1 MGISTT
7 KHSTSMHSVTRVEG
21 SPLHGRLSAPVG
33 SVSNS
38 PLAACAKHVGYL
50 ALLGILLL
58 PQASLASN
66 SPVPLSP
73 KITSVTGTN
82 VTGSTA
88 TVAQGDTVS
97 FNQFHTVNSWTSS
110 NHENSSVS
118 KKSWQL
124 YCREGST
131 ISFDYSVSSESNCDW
146 LTISLNDNQ
155 LVRVSGQVSESFSYK
170 VEKAGNYTLTAQYSK
185 DGSQNSYDDCGII
198 SNIMVSPINDMV
210 EAFLEDLTPYPGMK
224 QELET
229 VIKAVNANPNDSV
242 AQAQLQNTYWSIN
255 KALEIY
261 PIIQSDLVIADSVLT
276 DGAYVDIA
284 EAVKLGKAI
293 DVNTSKSADYWNA
306 YDALETSLAV
316 QHSSQVA
323 MENWAF
329 DTNNV
334 YTIDELRY
342 YLDDTNGLAK
352 FAGFN
357 QSTDITTLVIPSTVR
372 KDGKTY
378 AVVGIESGNYHNGYY
393 NSYRQEK
400 LVSISL
406 PKTIRYIANY
416 AFSYFPNMQYLEI
429 PENVTTMGN
438 NIFEGSDN
446 LKTLKMNAV
455 VPPMVGSFSGTDKRK
470 VYVPDGSL
478 HAYRLAS
485 PWNNCVLVGGE
496 GTFVSIDH
504 VAAGELG
511 HFILDKATYLQ
522 EVNKLTV
529 VSGNLNNDDW
539 NTLKSMTNLVELDIS
554 GMAVTSI
561 PSSAFENKWGL
572 EKIVLPKK
580 LETIGYA
587 AFRGTGLKEIELP
600 ENLTTLDSYA
610 FQSCSSLANVKM
622 SGKVTGISGYCF
634 QECRNL
640 QKVELAEGLQVIH
653 NGAFYLCNSLQSI
666 NFPSTLTL
674 IDYDSFNGT
683 DLREIDI
690 PASVE
695 NINYRAF
702 CDNKNLKKV
711 TFREGLINIGASTF
725 SGCESIDSIVC
736 PSTLRMIDNSG
747 FQDCK
752 SLKKVQL
759 NEGLV
764 SINANAFR
772 NCSNLT
778 DIVLPSTLENCKG
791 NAFRECG
798 NIKTIEAR
806 SVLPPT
812 TDGSC
817 PLSNVDLT
825 GVTLYVPSWSVGEYQ
840 LADGWNSFYTFQAS
854 NYLPQSIK
862 VNKDFYFSLGDND
875 NKEYRPN
882 ISMTWS
888 DHEVRDANGNLNYE
902 RGNLTVSSRSKLAIN
917 DFDMIFSPYAKY
929 YLDENIRYN
938 NQVND
943 YRTKYNGTS
952 LIVKGEMRAEN
963 VTLNLY
969 NFRGRWQFVTFPFDV
984 KVSDIVPES
993 ENTSWVI
1000 RGHSGAMRAAGKNDS
1015 VWVNLKAD
1023 DVLEAGKG
1031 YIMHCYNPNN
1041 DVDYTASELVKFRIS
1056 PLTTTVNR
1064 QLLFA
1069 SGDRT
1074 LPLEENLS
1082 EFEHNRSW
1090 NLIGNPYPSFYDT
1103 RFMEF
1108 DAPFMVWNSYTQNY
1122 YAYNPADD
1130 AYILSPG
1137 EALFVQRPVDQKDI
1151 TFLKDGRQINQYAR
1165 TLIDETTQARA
1176 RGKEGVQRSVFNLTL
1191 SGENTSDRTRVVLND
1206 EASMAYEMNKD
1217 AAKFASTVP
1226 TVAQIY
1232 SWNGESRYA
1241 INERPTGSGIVNL
1254 GVHCGTKGTYTIALA
1269 NAVDGQVIL
1278 EDKLMNIS
1286 TEITADKGYSFEAEA
1301 GDDDSRFVLH
1311 ITRGIGG
1318 GDDTTGINGITT
1330 ETGEK
1335 QEVYSLDGI
1344 KMNAAKKGVYIQNG
1358 KKIIKK

>member
-73 KITSVTGTN
+73 EITSVTGSY

-97 FNQFHTVNSWTSS
+97 FNQLHAVNSWTSN
-110 NHENSSVS
+110 NHEGNTVS
-118 KKSWQL
+118 KMSWQL
-124 YCREGST
+124 YCREGAT
-131 ISFDYSVSSESNCDW
+131 ISFDYSVSSDSGGDW
-146 LTISLNDNQ
+146 LTISLNDSQ
-155 LVRVSGQVSESFSYK
+155 LVRVCGQESKSFSYK
-170 VEKAGNYTLTAQYSK
+170 VEKAGYYTLTAQYSK
-185 DGSQNSYDDCGII
+185 NRYYDYYDDCGSI
-198 SNIMVSPINDMV
+198 SHIMVSPINDMA
-210 EAFLEDLTPYPGMK
+210 EAFLKDLTPYPGMK

-229 VIKAVNANPNDSV
+229 AKKAADANLNDSA
-242 AQAQLQNTYWSIN
+242 AQVQLQNTYWSII

-293 DVNTSKSADYWNA
+293 DVSTSKSADYWNA

-329 DTNNV
+329 SNDV
-334 YTIDELRY
+334 YIIDGLRY
-342 YLDDTNGLAK
+342 CLDDTNGLAK
-352 FAGFN
+352 FAGFTR
-357 QSTDITTLVIPSTVR
+357 STDITSLVIPSTIR
-372 KDGKTY
+372 KNGKTY
-378 AVVGIESGNYHNGYY
+378 AVVSIDLKNHN
-393 NSYRQEK
+393 SQEK
-400 LVSISL
+400 LVNISL
-406 PKTIRYIANY
+406 PKTLRYIGNY
-416 AFSYFPNMQYLEI
+416 AFAYLPSMQYLEI
-429 PENVTTMGN
+429 PENVTTMGTD
-438 NIFEGSDN
+438 IFYQSNN
-446 LKTLKMNAV
+446 LKTIKINAV
-455 VPPMVGSFSGTDKRK
+455 APPMVGGFSGTSQRK

-478 HAYRLAS
+478 HAYRLAT

-496 GTFVSIDH
+496 GTSVSIAH
-504 VAAGELG
+504 VTAGELG
-511 HFILDKATYLQ
+511 HVILDEATYLQ

-561 PSSAFENKWGL
+561 PSSAFSNKWGL

-580 LETIGYA
+580 LETIGNN
-587 AFRGTGLKEIELP
+587 AFNGTGIKEIELP
-600 ENLTTLDSYA
+600 ESLTTLDSHA
-610 FQSCSSLANVKM
+610 FANCTSLVGIKIPDKITKISYGIFQNCS
-622 SGKVTGISGYCF
+622 
-634 QECRNL
+634 NL
-640 QKVELAEGLQVIH
+640 QSV
-653 NGAFYLCNSLQSI
+653 

-674 IDYDSFNGT
+674 IEERAFYGT
-683 DLREIDI
+683 DLSEIDI
-690 PASVE
+690 PGSVE
-695 NINYRAF
+695 NINEYAFYR
-702 CDNKNLKKV
+702 NENLKKV
-711 TFREGLINIGASTF
+711 TFNEGLVKIGSNSF
-725 SGCESIDSIVC
+725 LSCKSIESIVF
-736 PSTLRMIDNSG
+736 PSTLRTIDHSG
-747 FQDCK
+747 FQGCEN
-752 SLKKVQL
+752 LKQISL

-764 SINANAFR
+764 SINSYAFSG
-772 NCSNLT
+772 CTGLT
-778 DIVLPSTLENCKG
+778 DIVLPSTLENCEG

-817 PLSNVDLT
+817 PLSYVDLT

-840 LADGWNSFYTFQAS
+840 LADGWKEFYTFQAS

-888 DHEVRDANGNLNYE
+888 DHEVRDANGNSNYE

-938 NQVND
+938 NQSNS

-969 NFRGRWQFVTFPFDV
+969 NCRGIWQFVTFPFDV

-1031 YIMHCYNPNN
+1031 YIMHCYNPDN
-1041 DVDYTASELVKFRIS
+1041 DLVKFRIS

>member
-58 PQASLASN
+58 PQVSLASN

-73 KITSVTGTN
+73 EITSVTGTYG
-82 VTGSTA
+82 TRSTA
-88 TVAQGDTVS
+88 AVAQSDTVS

-110 NHENSSVS
+110 NHEDNSVS

-185 DGSQNSYDDCGII
+185 DGSQNHNNDCGII

-229 VIKAVNANPNDSV
+229 AKKAADANPNDSV
-242 AQAQLQNTYWSIN
+242 AQAQLLNACFSIS

-293 DVNTSKSADYWNA
+293 DVSTSKSADYWNA

-329 DTNNV
+329 TNDV

-342 YLDDTNGLAK
+342 CLDETNGLAK
-352 FAGFN
+352 FVGFN
-357 QSTDITTLVIPSTVR
+357 KSTDITSLVIPSTIR

-378 AVVGIESGNYHNGYY
+378 AVVGIESGNRYNGYNY
-393 NSYRQEK
+393 YRQEK

-406 PKTIRYIANY
+406 PKTLRYIGNCALG
-416 AFSYFPNMQYLEI
+416 YFPNMQYLEI
-429 PENVTTMGN
+429 PENVTTMGTD
-438 NIFEGSDN
+438 IFCESNN
-446 LKTLKMNAV
+446 LKTLKMKAV

-478 HAYRLAS
+478 HAYRLS
-485 PWNNCVLVGGE
+485 NPWNNCVLVGGE
-496 GTFVSIDH
+496 GIAVSIDH

-511 HFILDKATYLQ
+511 SFIMDKATYLQ

-529 VSGNLNNDDW
+529 VSGNLNSKDW
-539 NTLKSMTNLVELDIS
+539 ATLKSMTNLVELDIS
-554 GMAVTSI
+554 GMTVTSI
-561 PSSAFENKWGL
+561 PSSAFSDKWGL
-572 EKIVLPKK
+572 EKIILPKK
-580 LETIGYA
+580 LEAISNH
-587 AFRGTGLKEIELP
+587 AFSGTGLKEIELP
-600 ENLTTLDSYA
+600 EGLTTLDYNAFSYCA
-610 FQSCSSLANVKM
+610 SLSSVKIHGKVERISPSSFYSCS
-622 SGKVTGISGYCF
+622 
-634 QECRNL
+634 NL
-640 QKVELAEGLQVIH
+640 QKVELAEGIKFIDNQ
-653 NGAFYLCNSLQSI
+653 AFYHCGRLQSI
-666 NFPSTLTL
+666 NFPSTLTS
-674 IDYDSFNGT
+674 IGYESFRET
-683 DLREIDI
+683 DLREINI
-690 PASVE
+690 PGSVE
-695 NINYRAF
+695 NIGNYAF
-702 CDNKNLKKV
+702 YRNKNLEKL
-711 TFREGLINIGASTF
+711 TFGEGLANIGANAF
-725 SGCESIDSIVC
+725 SACESIDSIVC
-736 PSTLRMIDNSG
+736 PSTLRTIGDATFSG
-747 FQDCK
+747 CK
-752 SLKKVQL
+752 NLKQISL

-764 SINANAFR
+764 SINSYAFSG
-772 NCSNLT
+772 CTGLT
-778 DIVLPSTLENCKG
+778 DIVLPSTLEYCKG
-791 NAFRECG
+791 YAFNECG

-825 GVTLYVPSWSVGEYQ
+825 GVTLNVPSWSVGEYQ

-854 NYLPQSIK
+854 NYLPQNIK

-888 DHEVRDANGNLNYE
+888 DHQVQDVNGNTNYD

-929 YLDENIRYN
+929 FLDVNRNYNYQYN
-938 NQVND
+938 NS
-943 YRTKYNGTS
+943 RTQYNGTS

-969 NFRGRWQFVTFPFDV
+969 NYRGIWQFVTFPFDV

-993 ENTSWVI
+993 ENTSWVV

-1031 YIMHCYNPNN
+1031 YIMHCYNPDN
-1041 DVDYTASELVKFRIS
+1041 DLVKFRIS

-1069 SGDRT
+1069 SDNRT

-1108 DAPFMVWNSYTQNY
+1108 DAPFMVWNSCAQNY

-1151 TFLKDGRQINQYAR
+1151 TFLKDGRQIDQYAR

-1206 EASMAYEMNKD
+1206 EASMTYEMNKD

-1318 GDDTTGINGITT
+1318 GDDTTGINDITT

>member
-82 VTGSTA
+82 VTGSIT
-88 TVAQGDTVS
+88 TVQNDTVS
-97 FNQFHTVNSWTSS
+97 FNQLHAVNSWTSS
-110 NHENSSVS
+110 NHDYNTVS
-118 KKSWQL
+118 KMSWQL
-124 YCREGST
+124 YCREGAT
-131 ISFDYSVSSESNCDW
+131 ISFDYSVSCDTYGDW
-146 LTISLNDNQ
+146 FTITLGDTQ
-155 LVRVSGQVSESFSYK
+155 LVRVNGQESKSFSYK
-170 VEKAGNYTLTAQYSK
+170 VEKAGYYTLTAQYSK
-185 DGSQNSYDDCGII
+185 DRYNTSYDDCGSI
-198 SNIMVSPINDMV
+198 SHIMVSPFNDMA
-210 EAFLEDLTPYPGMK
+210 EAFLKDLTPYPGMK

-229 VIKAVNANPNDSV
+229 AKKAADANLNDSV
-242 AQAQLQNTYWSIN
+242 AQAQLQNTYWSIS
-255 KALEIY
+255 KALEVY

-329 DTNNV
+329 SNDV
-334 YTIDELRY
+334 YIIDGLRY
-342 YLDDTNGLAK
+342 CLDDTNGLAK
-352 FAGFN
+352 FAGLN
-357 QSTDITTLVIPSTVR
+357 KSTDITSLVIPSTVR
-372 KDGKTY
+372 KDGKSY
-378 AVVGIESGNYHNGYY
+378 AVVSIDFNNH
-393 NSYRQEK
+393 YRQEK
-400 LVSISL
+400 LVNISL
-406 PKTIRYIANY
+406 PKTLRYIGNY
-416 AFSYFPNMQYLEI
+416 AFAYLPSMQYLEI
-429 PENVTTMGN
+429 PENVTTMGTD
-438 NIFEGSDN
+438 IFYESNN

-455 VPPMVGSFSGTDKRK
+455 APPMVGSFNGTSQRK

-478 HAYRLAS
+478 HAYRLAT
-485 PWNNCVLVGGE
+485 PWNNYVLVGGE
-496 GTFVSIDH
+496 GTSVSIDH

-529 VSGNLNNDDW
+529 VSGNLNSDDW
-539 NTLKSMTNLVELDIS
+539 KTLKSMTNLVELDIS

-702 CDNKNLKKV
+702 CGNKNLKKV

-772 NCSNLT
+772 NCSNLA

-817 PLSNVDLT
+817 PLSYVDLT

-840 LADGWNSFYTFQAS
+840 LADGWKEFYTFQAS

-888 DHEVRDANGNLNYE
+888 DHEVRDANGNSNYE

-929 YLDENIRYN
+929 FLDVNRNYNYQYN
-938 NQVND
+938 NS
-943 YRTKYNGTS
+943 RTQYNGTS

-969 NFRGRWQFVTFPFDV
+969 NRRGIWQFVTFPFDV

-1031 YIMHCYNPNN
+1031 YIMHCYNPDN
-1041 DVDYTASELVKFRIS
+1041 DLVKFRIS

-1074 LPLEENLS
+1074 LSLEENLS

-1108 DAPFMVWNSYTQNY
+1108 GAPFMVWNSNAQNY

-1206 EASMAYEMNKD
+1206 EASMTYEMNKD

>member
-73 KITSVTGTN
+73 EITSVTGTN
-82 VTGSTA
+82 VTGSIT
-88 TVAQGDTVS
+88 TVQNDTVS
-97 FNQFHTVNSWTSS
+97 FNQLHAVNSWTSS
-110 NHENSSVS
+110 NHDYNTVS
-118 KKSWQL
+118 KMSWQL
-124 YCREGST
+124 YCREGAT
-131 ISFDYSVSSESNCDW
+131 ISFDYSVSCDTYGDW
-146 LTISLNDNQ
+146 FTITLGDTQ
-155 LVRVSGQVSESFSYK
+155 LVRVNGQESKSFSYK
-170 VEKAGNYTLTAQYSK
+170 VEKAGYYTLTAQYSK
-185 DGSQNSYDDCGII
+185 DRYNTSYDDCGSI
-198 SNIMVSPINDMV
+198 SHIMVSPFNDMA
-210 EAFLEDLTPYPGMK
+210 EAFLKDLTPYPGMK

-229 VIKAVNANPNDSV
+229 AKKAADANLNDSV
-242 AQAQLQNTYWSIN
+242 AQAQLQNTYWSIS
-255 KALEIY
+255 KALEVY

-293 DVNTSKSADYWNA
+293 DVNTSKNADYRNA

-329 DTNNV
+329 TNDI
-334 YTIDELRY
+334 YTIDGLRY
-342 YLDDTNGLAK
+342 CLDETNGLAK

-357 QSTDITTLVIPSTVR
+357 KSTNITSLVIPSTVR
-372 KDGKTY
+372 KDGKSY
-378 AVVGIESGNYHNGYY
+378 AVVGIESGNRYNGYNY
-393 NSYRQEK
+393 YRQEK
-400 LVSISL
+400 LVSLSL
-406 PKTIRYIANY
+406 PKTLRYIGNCALG
-416 AFSYFPNMQYLEI
+416 YFPNMQYLEI
-429 PENVTTMGN
+429 PENVTTMGTD
-438 NIFEGSDN
+438 IFYESNN
-446 LKTLKMNAV
+446 LKTIKINAV
-455 VPPMVGSFSGTDKRK
+455 TPPMVGSFSGTDKRK

-485 PWNNCVLVGGE
+485 PWNGCVLVGGE

-634 QECRNL
+634 QECKNL

-702 CDNKNLKKV
+702 CGNKNLKKV

-817 PLSNVDLT
+817 PLSYVDLT

-840 LADGWNSFYTFQAS
+840 LADGWKEFYTFQAS

-969 NFRGRWQFVTFPFDV
+969 NYRGRWQFVTFPFDV

-1041 DVDYTASELVKFRIS
+1041 DVDYTASELVKFRVS

-1074 LPLEENLS
+1074 LSLEENLS

-1108 DAPFMVWNSYTQNY
+1108 GAPFMVWNSYTQNY

-1165 TLIDETTQARA
+1165 TLLDETTQARA

-1206 EASMAYEMNKD
+1206 EASMTYEMNKD

>member
-73 KITSVTGTN
+73 EITSVTGTN
-82 VTGSTA
+82 VTGSIT
-88 TVAQGDTVS
+88 TVQNDTVS
-97 FNQFHTVNSWTSS
+97 FNQLHAVNSWTSS
-110 NHENSSVS
+110 NHDYNTVS
-118 KKSWQL
+118 KMSWQL
-124 YCREGST
+124 YCREGAT
-131 ISFDYSVSSESNCDW
+131 ISFDYSVSCDTYGDW
-146 LTISLNDNQ
+146 FTITLGDTQ
-155 LVRVSGQVSESFSYK
+155 LVRVNGQESKSFSYK
-170 VEKAGNYTLTAQYSK
+170 VEKAGYYTLTAQYSK
-185 DGSQNSYDDCGII
+185 DRYNTSYDDCGSI
-198 SNIMVSPINDMV
+198 SHIMVSPFNDMA
-210 EAFLEDLTPYPGMK
+210 EAFLKDLTPYPGMK

-229 VIKAVNANPNDSV
+229 AKKAADANLNDSV
-242 AQAQLQNTYWSIN
+242 AQAQLQNTYWSIS
-255 KALEIY
+255 KALEVY

-293 DVNTSKSADYWNA
+293 DVNTSKSADYRNA

-329 DTNNV
+329 TNDI
-334 YTIDELRY
+334 YTIDGLRY
-342 YLDDTNGLAK
+342 CLDETNGLAK
-352 FAGFN
+352 FVGFN
-357 QSTDITTLVIPSTVR
+357 KSTDITFLVIPSTVR
-372 KDGKTY
+372 RDGKAY
-378 AVVGIESGNYHNGYY
+378 AVVGIESGNRYNGYNY
-393 NSYRQEK
+393 YRQEK

-406 PKTIRYIANY
+406 PKTLRYIGNC
-416 AFSYFPNMQYLEI
+416 AFGYFPNMQYLEI
-429 PENVTTMGN
+429 PENVTTMGTD
-438 NIFEGSDN
+438 IFCESN
-446 LKTLKMNAV
+446 KLKTLKMNAV
-455 VPPMVGSFSGTDKRK
+455 TPPMVGSFSGTDKRK

-485 PWNNCVLVGGE
+485 PWNGCVLVGGE

-622 SGKVTGISGYCF
+622 SGKVIGISGYCF
-634 QECRNL
+634 QECKNL

-702 CDNKNLKKV
+702 CGNKNLKKV

-772 NCSNLT
+772 NCSNLA

-817 PLSNVDLT
+817 PLSYVDLT

-888 DHEVRDANGNLNYE
+888 DHEVRDANGNINHE

-969 NFRGRWQFVTFPFDV
+969 NYRGRWQFVTFPFDV

-1031 YIMHCYNPNN
+1031 YIMHCYDPNN
-1041 DVDYTASELVKFRIS
+1041 DVDYTASELVKFRVS

-1074 LPLEENLS
+1074 LSLEENLS

-1165 TLIDETTQARA
+1165 TLLDETTQARA

-1206 EASMAYEMNKD
+1206 EASMTYEMNKD

>member
-73 KITSVTGTN
+73 EITSVTGTN
-82 VTGSTA
+82 VTGSTT

-97 FNQFHTVNSWTSS
+97 FNQLHIVNSWTSS

-185 DGSQNSYDDCGII
+185 DGSQNSYNDCGII

-229 VIKAVNANPNDSV
+229 AKKAADANPNDSV
-242 AQAQLQNTYWSIN
+242 AQAQLQNACLSIS

-293 DVNTSKSADYWNA
+293 DVNTSKSADYWRA

-329 DTNNV
+329 SNDV
-334 YTIDELRY
+334 YIIDGLRY
-342 YLDDTNGLAK
+342 CLDDTNGLAK
-352 FAGFN
+352 FAGFTR
-357 QSTDITTLVIPSTVR
+357 STDITSLVIPSTIR
-372 KDGKTY
+372 KNGKTY
-378 AVVGIESGNYHNGYY
+378 AVVSIDLKNHN
-393 NSYRQEK
+393 SQEK
-400 LVSISL
+400 LANISL
-406 PKTIRYIANY
+406 PKTLRYIGNY
-416 AFSYFPNMQYLEI
+416 AFAYLPSMQYLEI
-429 PENVTTMGN
+429 PENVTTMGTD
-438 NIFEGSDN
+438 IFYQSNN
-446 LKTLKMNAV
+446 LKTIKINAV
-455 VPPMVGSFSGTDKRK
+455 APPMVGGFSGTSQRK

-478 HAYRLAS
+478 HAYRLAT

-496 GTFVSIDH
+496 GTSVSIAH
-504 VAAGELG
+504 VTAGELG
-511 HFILDKATYLQ
+511 HVILDEATYLQ

-561 PSSAFENKWGL
+561 PSSAFSNKWGL

-580 LETIGYA
+580 LETIGNN
-587 AFRGTGLKEIELP
+587 AFNGTGIKEIELP
-600 ENLTTLDSYA
+600 ESLTTLDSHA
-610 FQSCSSLANVKM
+610 FANCTSLVGIKIPDKITKISYGIFQNCS
-622 SGKVTGISGYCF
+622 
-634 QECRNL
+634 NL
-640 QKVELAEGLQVIH
+640 QSV
-653 NGAFYLCNSLQSI
+653 

-674 IDYDSFNGT
+674 IEERAFYGT
-683 DLREIDI
+683 DLSEIDI
-690 PASVE
+690 PGSVE
-695 NINYRAF
+695 NINEYAFYR
-702 CDNKNLKKV
+702 NENLKKV
-711 TFREGLINIGASTF
+711 TFNEGLVKIGSNSF
-725 SGCESIDSIVC
+725 LSCKSIESIVF
-736 PSTLRMIDNSG
+736 PSTLRTIDHSG
-747 FQDCK
+747 FQGCEN
-752 SLKKVQL
+752 LKQISL

-764 SINANAFR
+764 SINSYAFSG
-772 NCSNLT
+772 CTGLT
-778 DIVLPSTLENCKG
+778 DIVLPSTLENCEG

-840 LADGWNSFYTFQAS
+840 LADGWKEFYTFQAS

-882 ISMTWS
+882 ISMSWS
-888 DHEVRDANGNLNYE
+888 DHEVRDANGNSNYE

-938 NQVND
+938 RQNNYYKTQ
-943 YRTKYNGTS
+943 YNGTS

-969 NFRGRWQFVTFPFDV
+969 NFRGMWQFVTFPFDV

-1031 YIMHCYNPNN
+1031 YIMHCYNP
-1041 DVDYTASELVKFRIS
+1041 DKDLVKFRVS

-1069 SGDRT
+1069 SDNRT

-1108 DAPFMVWNSYTQNY
+1108 GAPFMVWNSSAQNY

-1151 TFLKDGRQINQYAR
+1151 TFLKDGRQIDQYAR

-1206 EASMAYEMNKD
+1206 EASMTYEMNKD

>member
-7 KHSTSMHSVTRVEG
+7 KHSTSMHSVMRVEG

-73 KITSVTGTN
+73 EITSVTGTN

-97 FNQFHTVNSWTSS
+97 FNQLHAVNSWTSN
-110 NHENSSVS
+110 NHEGNSVS
-118 KKSWQL
+118 KMSWQL
-124 YCREGST
+124 YCREGA
-131 ISFDYSVSSESNCDW
+131 IVSFDYSVSSEYNDW
-146 LTISLNDNQ
+146 LTITLGDTQ
-155 LVRVSGQVSESFSYK
+155 LVRVSGQESKSFSFK
-170 VEKAGNYTLTAQYSK
+170 VEKAGNYTLTVQYSK
-185 DGSQNSYDDCGII
+185 DRYNTYYDDCGSI
-198 SNIMVSPINDMV
+198 SHIMVSPFNDMA
-210 EAFLEDLTPYPGMK
+210 EAFLKDLTPYPGMK

-229 VIKAVNANPNDSV
+229 AKKAADANLNDSV
-242 AQAQLQNTYWSIN
+242 AQVQLQNTYWSIN

-329 DTNNV
+329 TNDI
-334 YTIDELRY
+334 YTIDGLRY
-342 YLDDTNGLAK
+342 CLDETNGLAK

-357 QSTDITTLVIPSTVR
+357 KSTDITTLVIPSTVR

-378 AVVGIESGNYHNGYY
+378 AVVDYESGNNQNGYY

-406 PKTIRYIANY
+406 PKTIRYIGNY
-416 AFSYFPNMQYLEI
+416 AFAALPSMQYIEI

-438 NIFEGSDN
+438 SIFYDSNN
-446 LKTLKMNAV
+446 LKTIKINAV
-455 VPPMVGSFSGTDKRK
+455 APPMVGSFSGTDKRK

-478 HAYRLAS
+478 HAYRLAT

-496 GTFVSIDH
+496 GTSVSIAH

-511 HFILDKATYLQ
+511 HVILDEATYLQ

-561 PSSAFENKWGL
+561 PSSAFSNKWGL

-580 LETIGYA
+580 LEAIGNS
-587 AFRGTGLKEIELP
+587 AFNGTGIKEIELP
-600 ENLTTLDSYA
+600 ESLTTLDSHA
-610 FQSCSSLANVKM
+610 FANCTSLVGIKIPDKITKISSGSFKGCS
-622 SGKVTGISGYCF
+622 
-634 QECRNL
+634 NL
-640 QKVELAEGLQVIH
+640 QSV
-653 NGAFYLCNSLQSI
+653 
-666 NFPSTLTL
+666 NFPSALTS
-674 IDYDSFNGT
+674 IGYESFYET

-695 NINYRAF
+695 IINGDAF
-702 CDNKNLKKV
+702 CRNTNLKKV
-711 TFREGLINIGASTF
+711 TFNEGLVKIEYDSF
-725 SGCESIDSIVC
+725 LGCESIESIVC
-736 PSTLRMIDNSG
+736 PSTLRTIDRSG
-747 FQDCK
+747 FQGCK
-752 SLKKVQL
+752 NLKQISL

-764 SINANAFR
+764 SINSYAFSG
-772 NCSNLT
+772 CTGLT
-778 DIVLPSTLENCKG
+778 DIVLPSTLEDCKEY
-791 NAFRECG
+791 AFSGCG

-817 PLSNVDLT
+817 PLSSVDLT

-840 LADGWNSFYTFQAS
+840 LADGWNKFYTFQAS

-888 DHEVRDANGNLNYE
+888 EHQVQDANGNSNYE

-938 NQVND
+938 RQNNYYKTQ
-943 YRTKYNGTS
+943 YNGTS

-969 NFRGRWQFVTFPFDV
+969 NIRGRWQFVTFPFDV

-993 ENTSWVI
+993 ENTSWVV

-1023 DVLEAGKG
+1023 DVLEADKG
-1031 YIMHCYNPNN
+1031 YIMHCYNP
-1041 DVDYTASELVKFRIS
+1041 DKDLVKFRVS

-1069 SGDRT
+1069 SDNRT

-1108 DAPFMVWNSYTQNY
+1108 GAPFMVWNSSAQNY

-1151 TFLKDGRQINQYAR
+1151 TFLKDGRQIDQYAR

-1206 EASMAYEMNKD
+1206 EASMTYEMNKD

>member
-38 PLAACAKHVGYL
+38 PLVACAKHVGYL

-73 KITSVTGTN
+73 EITSVTGSY

-97 FNQFHTVNSWTSS
+97 FNQLHIVNSWTSS

-185 DGSQNSYDDCGII
+185 DGSQNHNNDCGII

-229 VIKAVNANPNDSV
+229 AKKAADANPNDSV
-242 AQAQLQNTYWSIN
+242 AQAQLQNACLSIG

-293 DVNTSKSADYWNA
+293 DVNTSKSADYWRA

-323 MENWAF
+323 MENWVF

-378 AVVGIESGNYHNGYY
+378 AVVGIDLKNHN
-393 NSYRQEK
+393 SQEK
-400 LVSISL
+400 LVNISL
-406 PKTIRYIANY
+406 PKTLRYIGNY
-416 AFSYFPNMQYLEI
+416 AFAYLPSMQYLEI
-429 PENVTTMGN
+429 PENVTTMGTD
-438 NIFEGSDN
+438 IFYQSNN

-478 HAYRLAS
+478 HAYRLAT

-496 GTFVSIDH
+496 GTSVSIDH
-504 VAAGELG
+504 VDAGELG

-529 VSGNLNNDDW
+529 VSGNLNSDDW
-539 NTLKSMTNLVELDIS
+539 KTLKSMTNLVELDIS
-554 GMAVTSI
+554 GMTVTSI
-561 PSSAFENKWGL
+561 PSSAFSDRWGL
-572 EKIVLPKK
+572 EKIILPKK
-580 LETIGYA
+580 LEAIGNH
-587 AFRGTGLKEIELP
+587 AFSGTGLKEIELP
-600 ENLTTLDSYA
+600 ESLTTLDYNAFSYCA
-610 FQSCSSLANVKM
+610 SLSSVKIP
-622 SGKVTGISGYCF
+622 GKVERISPYSFYKCS
-634 QECRNL
+634 NL
-640 QKVELAEGLQVIH
+640 QKVELAEGIKFIDNQ
-653 NGAFYLCNSLQSI
+653 AFYYCDHLQSI
-666 NFPSTLTL
+666 NFPSTLTS
-674 IDYDSFNGT
+674 IGYEAFRET
-683 DLREIDI
+683 DLSEVNI
-690 PASVE
+690 PGSVE
-695 NINYRAF
+695 NIGSNAFYR
-702 CDNKNLKKV
+702 NKNLKKL
-711 TFREGLINIGASTF
+711 TFGEGLVNIEGTAF
-725 SGCESIDSIVC
+725 SECVSIDSIVC
-736 PSTLRMIDNSG
+736 PSTLRTIGDATFSG
-747 FQDCK
+747 CK
-752 SLKKVQL
+752 NLKQISL

-764 SINANAFR
+764 SINSYAFSG
-772 NCSNLT
+772 CTGLT
-778 DIVLPSTLENCKG
+778 DIVLPSTLEYCKG
-791 NAFRECG
+791 FAFNECG
-798 NIKTIEAR
+798 NIKTIETR

-817 PLSNVDLT
+817 PLSGVDLT

-888 DHEVRDANGNLNYE
+888 GHEVQDVNGNTNYD

-929 YLDENIRYN
+929 FLDVNRNYNYQYN
-938 NQVND
+938 NS
-943 YRTKYNGTS
+943 RTQYNGTS

-969 NFRGRWQFVTFPFDV
+969 NYRGMWQFVTFPFDV

-993 ENTSWVI
+993 ENTSWVV

-1031 YIMHCYNPNN
+1031 YIMHCYNPDN
-1041 DVDYTASELVKFRIS
+1041 DLVKFRIS

-1069 SGDRT
+1069 SDNRT

-1108 DAPFMVWNSYTQNY
+1108 DAPFMVWNSCAQNY

-1206 EASMAYEMNKD
+1206 EASMTYEMNKD

-1241 INERPTGSGIVNL
+1241 INERPAGSGIVNL

-1311 ITRGIGG
+1311 ITRSIGG

-1330 ETGEK
+1330 EIGEK

>member
-58 PQASLASN
+58 PQVSLASN

-73 KITSVTGTN
+73 EITSVTGTN
-82 VTGSTA
+82 GTRSTTA
-88 TVAQGDTVS
+88 VAQSDTVS

-110 NHENSSVS
+110 NHEDNSVS

-170 VEKAGNYTLTAQYSK
+170 VEKAGYYTLTAQYSK
-185 DGSQNSYDDCGII
+185 DGSQNHNNDCGII

-229 VIKAVNANPNDSV
+229 AKKAADANPNDSV
-242 AQAQLQNTYWSIN
+242 AQAQLLNACFSIS

-329 DTNNV
+329 TNDV

-342 YLDDTNGLAK
+342 CLDETNGLAK
-352 FAGFN
+352 FVGFN
-357 QSTDITTLVIPSTVR
+357 KSTDITSLVIPSTIR

-378 AVVGIESGNYHNGYY
+378 AVVGIDLKNHN
-393 NSYRQEK
+393 SQEK
-400 LVSISL
+400 LVNISL
-406 PKTIRYIANY
+406 PKTLRYIGNY
-416 AFSYFPNMQYLEI
+416 AFAYLPSMQYLEI
-429 PENVTTMGN
+429 PENVTTMGTD
-438 NIFEGSDN
+438 IFYESNN
-446 LKTLKMNAV
+446 LKTIKINAV
-455 VPPMVGSFSGTDKRK
+455 APPMVGSFNGTSQRK

-478 HAYRLAS
+478 HAYRLAT
-485 PWNNCVLVGGE
+485 PWNNYVLVGGE
-496 GTFVSIDH
+496 GTSVSIDH

-529 VSGNLNNDDW
+529 VSGNLNSDDW
-539 NTLKSMTNLVELDIS
+539 KTLKSMTNLVELDIS
-554 GMAVTSI
+554 GMTVTSI
-561 PSSAFENKWGL
+561 PSSAFSDRWGL
-572 EKIVLPKK
+572 EKIILPKK
-580 LETIGYA
+580 LEAIGNH
-587 AFRGTGLKEIELP
+587 AFSGTGLKEIELP
-600 ENLTTLDSYA
+600 EGLTTLDYNAFSYCA
-610 FQSCSSLANVKM
+610 SLSSVKIHGKVERISPSSFYSCS
-622 SGKVTGISGYCF
+622 
-634 QECRNL
+634 NL
-640 QKVELAEGLQVIH
+640 QKVELAEGIKFIDNQ
-653 NGAFYLCNSLQSI
+653 AFYHCGRLQSI
-666 NFPSTLTL
+666 NFPSTLTS
-674 IDYDSFNGT
+674 IGYESFRET
-683 DLREIDI
+683 DLREINI
-690 PASVE
+690 PGSVE
-695 NINYRAF
+695 NIGNYAF
-702 CDNKNLKKV
+702 YRNKNLEKL
-711 TFREGLINIGASTF
+711 TFGEGLANIGANAF
-725 SGCESIDSIVC
+725 SACESIDSIVC
-736 PSTLRMIDNSG
+736 PSTLRTIGDVTFSG
-747 FQDCK
+747 CK
-752 SLKKVQL
+752 NLKQISL

-764 SINANAFR
+764 SINSYAFSG
-772 NCSNLT
+772 CTGLT
-778 DIVLPSTLENCKG
+778 DIVLPSTLEYCKG
-791 NAFRECG
+791 YAFNECG

-825 GVTLYVPSWSVGEYQ
+825 GVTLNVPSWSVGEYQ

-854 NYLPQSIK
+854 NYLPQNIK

-888 DHEVRDANGNLNYE
+888 GHEVQDVNGNTNYD

-929 YLDENIRYN
+929 FLDVNRNYNYQYN
-938 NQVND
+938 NS
-943 YRTKYNGTS
+943 RTQYNGTS

-969 NFRGRWQFVTFPFDV
+969 NHRGMWQFVTFPFDV

-993 ENTSWVI
+993 ENTSWVV

-1031 YIMHCYNPNN
+1031 YIMHCYNPDN
-1041 DVDYTASELVKFRIS
+1041 ELVKFRIS

-1069 SGDRT
+1069 SDNRT

-1108 DAPFMVWNSYTQNY
+1108 DAPFMVWNSCAQNY

-1151 TFLKDGRQINQYAR
+1151 TFLKDGRQIDQYAR

-1206 EASMAYEMNKD
+1206 EASMTYEMNKD

>member
-58 PQASLASN
+58 PQVSLASN

-73 KITSVTGTN
+73 EITSVTGTN
-82 VTGSTA
+82 VTRSTTA
-88 TVAQGDTVS
+88 VQNDTVS
-97 FNQFHTVNSWTSS
+97 FNQLHAVNSWTSS
-110 NHENSSVS
+110 NHEGNTVS
-118 KKSWQL
+118 KMSWQL
-124 YCREGST
+124 YCREGAT
-131 ISFDYSVSSESNCDW
+131 ISFDYSVSSEYNDW
-146 LTISLNDNQ
+146 LTITLGDTQ
-155 LVRVSGQVSESFSYK
+155 LVRVSGQESKSFSFK
-170 VEKAGNYTLTAQYSK
+170 VEKAGNYTLTVQYSK
-185 DGSQNSYDDCGII
+185 DRYNTYYDDCGSI
-198 SNIMVSPINDMV
+198 SNIMVSPFNDMA
-210 EAFLEDLTPYPGMK
+210 EAFLKDLTSYPGMK

-229 VIKAVNANPNDSV
+229 AKKAADANLNDSA
-242 AQAQLQNTYWSIN
+242 AQVQLQNTYWSIN

-284 EAVKLGKAI
+284 EAVKMGKAI

-329 DTNNV
+329 TNDI
-334 YTIDELRY
+334 YTIDGLRY
-342 YLDDTNGLAK
+342 CLDETNGLAK

-357 QSTDITTLVIPSTVR
+357 KSTDITSLVIPSTIR
-372 KDGKTY
+372 KDGKSY
-378 AVVGIESGNYHNGYY
+378 AVVDYESGNNQNGYY

-406 PKTIRYIANY
+406 PKTIRYIGNY

-438 NIFEGSDN
+438 YIFEGSDN
-446 LKTLKMNAV
+446 LKTLKINAV
-455 VPPMVGSFSGTDKRK
+455 APPMVGSFSGTSQRK

-485 PWNNCVLVGGE
+485 PWSNCVLVGGE
-496 GTFVSIDH
+496 GTSVSIDH

-511 HFILDKATYLQ
+511 HVILDEATYLQ

-539 NTLKSMTNLVELDIS
+539 KTLKSMTNLVELDIS
-554 GMAVTSI
+554 GIAVTSI
-561 PSSAFENKWGL
+561 PSSAFSNKWGL

-580 LETIGYA
+580 LETIGNS
-587 AFRGTGLKEIELP
+587 AFSGTGIKEIELP
-600 ENLTTLDSYA
+600 ESLTTLDSHA
-610 FQSCSSLANVKM
+610 FQNCTSLVSIKIPDKITKISYGTFSNCS
-622 SGKVTGISGYCF
+622 
-634 QECRNL
+634 NL
-640 QKVELAEGLQVIH
+640 QSV
-653 NGAFYLCNSLQSI
+653 S
-666 NFPSTLTL
+666 FPSTLTL
-674 IDYDSFNGT
+674 IEERAFYET
-683 DLREIDI
+683 DLSEIDI
-690 PASVE
+690 PGSVE
-695 NINYRAF
+695 NIKENAF
-702 CDNKNLKKV
+702 CRNENLKKV
-711 TFREGLINIGASTF
+711 TFNEGLVKIESYSF
-725 SGCESIDSIVC
+725 LGCKSIESIVF
-736 PSTLRMIDNSG
+736 PSTLRTIGYSG
-747 FQDCK
+747 FQDCTN
-752 SLKKVQL
+752 LKQISL

-764 SINANAFR
+764 CIESEAFSR
-772 NCSNLT
+772 CSGLT
-778 DIVLPSTLENCKG
+778 DIVLPSTLEYCKG
-791 NAFRECG
+791 GAFNGCR
-798 NIKTIEAR
+798 NVKSIEAR

-812 TDGSC
+812 TEGSC
-817 PLSNVDLT
+817 PMYNVDLT

-840 LADGWNSFYTFQAS
+840 LADGWNKFYTFQAS

-888 DHEVRDANGNLNYE
+888 DHQVQDANGNSNYE

-929 YLDENIRYN
+929 CLDENVRYN
-938 NQVND
+938 NQSNG
-943 YRTKYNGTS
+943 YRTQYNGTS

-969 NFRGRWQFVTFPFDV
+969 NRRGMWQFVTFPFDV
-984 KVSDIVPES
+984 KVSDIVSES

-1031 YIMHCYNPNN
+1031 YIMHCYNP
-1041 DVDYTASELVKFRIS
+1041 ASDLVKFRVS

-1069 SGDRT
+1069 SDNRT

-1108 DAPFMVWNSYTQNY
+1108 DAPFMVWNSCAQNY

-1151 TFLKDGRQINQYAR
+1151 TFLKDGRQIDQYAR

-1206 EASMAYEMNKD
+1206 EASMTYEMNKD

-1330 ETGEK
+1330 EAGEK

>member
-1 MGISTT
+1 M
-7 KHSTSMHSVTRVEG
+7 
-21 SPLHGRLSAPVG
+21 
-33 SVSNS
+33 
-38 PLAACAKHVGYL
+38 
-50 ALLGILLL
+50 
-58 PQASLASN
+58 
-66 SPVPLSP
+66 
-73 KITSVTGTN
+73 
-82 VTGSTA
+82 
-88 TVAQGDTVS
+88 
-97 FNQFHTVNSWTSS
+97 
-110 NHENSSVS
+110 
-118 KKSWQL
+118 
-124 YCREGST
+124 
-131 ISFDYSVSSESNCDW
+131 
-146 LTISLNDNQ
+146 
-155 LVRVSGQVSESFSYK
+155 
-170 VEKAGNYTLTAQYSK
+170 
-185 DGSQNSYDDCGII
+185 
-198 SNIMVSPINDMV
+198 
-210 EAFLEDLTPYPGMK
+210 
-224 QELET
+224 
-229 VIKAVNANPNDSV
+229 
-242 AQAQLQNTYWSIN
+242 
-255 KALEIY
+255 
-261 PIIQSDLVIADSVLT
+261 
-276 DGAYVDIA
+276 
-284 EAVKLGKAI
+284 
-293 DVNTSKSADYWNA
+293 
-306 YDALETSLAV
+306 
-316 QHSSQVA
+316 
-323 MENWAF
+323 
-329 DTNNV
+329 
-334 YTIDELRY
+334 
-342 YLDDTNGLAK
+342 
-352 FAGFN
+352 
-357 QSTDITTLVIPSTVR
+357 
-372 KDGKTY
+372 
-378 AVVGIESGNYHNGYY
+378 
-393 NSYRQEK
+393 
-400 LVSISL
+400 
-406 PKTIRYIANY
+406 
-416 AFSYFPNMQYLEI
+416 
-429 PENVTTMGN
+429 
-438 NIFEGSDN
+438 
-446 LKTLKMNAV
+446 
-455 VPPMVGSFSGTDKRK
+455 
-470 VYVPDGSL
+470 
-478 HAYRLAS
+478 
-485 PWNNCVLVGGE
+485 
-496 GTFVSIDH
+496 
-504 VAAGELG
+504 
-511 HFILDKATYLQ
+511 
-522 EVNKLTV
+522 
-529 VSGNLNNDDW
+529 
-539 NTLKSMTNLVELDIS
+539 
-554 GMAVTSI
+554 
-561 PSSAFENKWGL
+561 
-572 EKIVLPKK
+572 
-580 LETIGYA
+580 
-587 AFRGTGLKEIELP
+587 
-600 ENLTTLDSYA
+600 
-610 FQSCSSLANVKM
+610 
-622 SGKVTGISGYCF
+622 
-634 QECRNL
+634 
-640 QKVELAEGLQVIH
+640 QKVELAEGIKFIDNQ
-653 NGAFYLCNSLQSI
+653 AFYYCDHLQSI
-666 NFPSTLTL
+666 NFPSTLTS
-674 IDYDSFNGT
+674 IGYEAFRET
-683 DLREIDI
+683 DLSEVNI
-690 PASVE
+690 PGSVE
-695 NINYRAF
+695 NIGSNAFYR
-702 CDNKNLKKV
+702 NKNLKKL
-711 TFREGLINIGASTF
+711 TFGEGLVNIEGTAF
-725 SGCESIDSIVC
+725 SECVSIDSIVC
-736 PSTLRMIDNSG
+736 PSTLRTIGDATFSG
-747 FQDCK
+747 CK
-752 SLKKVQL
+752 NLKQISL

-764 SINANAFR
+764 SINSYAFSG
-772 NCSNLT
+772 CTGLT
-778 DIVLPSTLENCKG
+778 DIVLPSTLEYCKG
-791 NAFRECG
+791 FAFNECG

-817 PLSNVDLT
+817 PLSGVDLT

-888 DHEVRDANGNLNYE
+888 GHEVQDVNGNTNYD

-929 YLDENIRYN
+929 FLDVNRNYNYQYN
-938 NQVND
+938 NS
-943 YRTKYNGTS
+943 RTQYNGTS

-969 NFRGRWQFVTFPFDV
+969 NYRGMWQFVTFPFDV

-993 ENTSWVI
+993 ENTSWVV

-1031 YIMHCYNPNN
+1031 YIMHCYNPDN
-1041 DVDYTASELVKFRIS
+1041 DLVKFRIS

-1069 SGDRT
+1069 SDNRT

-1108 DAPFMVWNSYTQNY
+1108 DAPFMVWNSCAQNY

-1165 TLIDETTQARA
+1165 TLLDETTQARV

-1206 EASMAYEMNKD
+1206 EASMTYEMNKD

-1241 INERPTGSGIVNL
+1241 INERPAGSGIVNL

>member
-82 VTGSTA
+82 VTGSIT
-88 TVAQGDTVS
+88 TVQNDTVS
-97 FNQFHTVNSWTSS
+97 FNQLHAVNSWTSS
-110 NHENSSVS
+110 NHDYNTVS
-118 KKSWQL
+118 KMSWQL
-124 YCREGST
+124 YCREGAT
-131 ISFDYSVSSESNCDW
+131 ISFDYSVSCDTYGDW
-146 LTISLNDNQ
+146 FTITLGDTQ
-155 LVRVSGQVSESFSYK
+155 LVRVNGQESKSFSYK
-170 VEKAGNYTLTAQYSK
+170 VEKAGYYTLTAQYSK
-185 DGSQNSYDDCGII
+185 DRYNTSYDDCGSI
-198 SNIMVSPINDMV
+198 SHIMVSPFNDMA
-210 EAFLEDLTPYPGMK
+210 EAFLKDLTPYPGMK

-229 VIKAVNANPNDSV
+229 AKKAADANLNDSA
-242 AQAQLQNTYWSIN
+242 AQVQLQNTYWSIN

-284 EAVKLGKAI
+284 EAVKMGKAI

-329 DTNNV
+329 TNDI
-334 YTIDELRY
+334 YTIDGLRY
-342 YLDDTNGLAK
+342 CLDETNGLAK

-357 QSTDITTLVIPSTVR
+357 KSTDITSLVIPSTIR
-372 KDGKTY
+372 KDGKSY
-378 AVVGIESGNYHNGYY
+378 AVVDYESGNNQNGYY

-406 PKTIRYIANY
+406 PKTIRYIGNY

-438 NIFEGSDN
+438 YIFEGSDN
-446 LKTLKMNAV
+446 LKTLKINAV
-455 VPPMVGSFSGTDKRK
+455 APPMVGSFSGTSQRK

-485 PWNNCVLVGGE
+485 PWSNCVLVGGE
-496 GTFVSIDH
+496 GTSVSIDH

-511 HFILDKATYLQ
+511 HVILDEATYLQ

-539 NTLKSMTNLVELDIS
+539 KTLKSMTNLVELDIS
-554 GMAVTSI
+554 GIAVTSI
-561 PSSAFENKWGL
+561 PSSAFSNKWGL

-580 LETIGYA
+580 LETIGNS
-587 AFRGTGLKEIELP
+587 AFSGTGIKEIELP
-600 ENLTTLDSYA
+600 ESLTTLDSHA
-610 FQSCSSLANVKM
+610 FQNCTSLVSIKIPDKITKISYGTFSNCS
-622 SGKVTGISGYCF
+622 
-634 QECRNL
+634 NL
-640 QKVELAEGLQVIH
+640 QSV
-653 NGAFYLCNSLQSI
+653 S
-666 NFPSTLTL
+666 FPSTLTL
-674 IDYDSFNGT
+674 IEERAFYET
-683 DLREIDI
+683 DLSEIDI
-690 PASVE
+690 PGSVE
-695 NINYRAF
+695 NIKENAF
-702 CDNKNLKKV
+702 CRNENLKKV
-711 TFREGLINIGASTF
+711 TFNEGLVKIESYSF
-725 SGCESIDSIVC
+725 LGCKSIESIVF
-736 PSTLRMIDNSG
+736 PSTLRTIGYSG
-747 FQDCK
+747 FQDCTN
-752 SLKKVQL
+752 LKQISL

-764 SINANAFR
+764 CIESEAFSR
-772 NCSNLT
+772 CSGLT
-778 DIVLPSTLENCKG
+778 DIVLPSTLEYCKG
-791 NAFRECG
+791 GAFNGCR
-798 NIKTIEAR
+798 NVKSIEAR

-812 TDGSC
+812 TEGSC
-817 PLSNVDLT
+817 PMYNVDLT

-840 LADGWNSFYTFQAS
+840 LADGWNKFYTFQAS

-888 DHEVRDANGNLNYE
+888 DHEVRDANGNSNYE

-929 YLDENIRYN
+929 YLDANIRYN
-938 NQVND
+938 DQSNGN
-943 YRTKYNGTS
+943 RTKYNGTS

-969 NFRGRWQFVTFPFDV
+969 NRRGIWQFVTFPFDV

-1031 YIMHCYNPNN
+1031 YIMHCYNPDN
-1041 DVDYTASELVKFRIS
+1041 DLVKFRIS

-1074 LPLEENLS
+1074 LSLEENLS

-1108 DAPFMVWNSYTQNY
+1108 GAPFMVWNSSAQNY

-1165 TLIDETTQARA
+1165 TLLDETTQARA

-1206 EASMAYEMNKD
+1206 EASMTYEMNKD

>member
-73 KITSVTGTN
+73 EITSVTGSY

-97 FNQFHTVNSWTSS
+97 FNQLHIVNSWTSS

-185 DGSQNSYDDCGII
+185 DGSQNHNNDCGII

-229 VIKAVNANPNDSV
+229 AKKAADANPNDSV
-242 AQAQLQNTYWSIN
+242 AQIQLQNACLSIS
-255 KALEIY
+255 KALEVY

-293 DVNTSKSADYWNA
+293 DVNTSKSADYWRA

-329 DTNNV
+329 TNDV

-378 AVVGIESGNYHNGYY
+378 AVVGIDLKNHN
-393 NSYRQEK
+393 SQEK
-400 LVSISL
+400 LVNISL
-406 PKTIRYIANY
+406 PKTLRYIGNY
-416 AFSYFPNMQYLEI
+416 AFAYLPSMQYLEI
-429 PENVTTMGN
+429 PENVTTMGTD
-438 NIFEGSDN
+438 IFYQSNN

-478 HAYRLAS
+478 HAYRLAT

-496 GTFVSIDH
+496 GTSVSIDH
-504 VAAGELG
+504 VDAGELG

-529 VSGNLNNDDW
+529 VSGNLNSDDW
-539 NTLKSMTNLVELDIS
+539 KTLKSMTNLVELDIS
-554 GMAVTSI
+554 GMTVTSI
-561 PSSAFENKWGL
+561 PSSAFSDRWGL
-572 EKIVLPKK
+572 EKIILPKK
-580 LETIGYA
+580 LEAIGNH
-587 AFRGTGLKEIELP
+587 AFSGTGLKEIELP
-600 ENLTTLDSYA
+600 ESLTTLDYNAFSYCA
-610 FQSCSSLANVKM
+610 SLSSVKIP
-622 SGKVTGISGYCF
+622 GKVERISPYSFYKCS
-634 QECRNL
+634 NL
-640 QKVELAEGLQVIH
+640 QKVELAEGIKFIDNQ
-653 NGAFYLCNSLQSI
+653 AFYYCDHLQSI
-666 NFPSTLTL
+666 NFPSTLTS
-674 IDYDSFNGT
+674 IGYEAFRET
-683 DLREIDI
+683 DLSEVNI
-690 PASVE
+690 PGSVE
-695 NINYRAF
+695 NIGSNAFYR
-702 CDNKNLKKV
+702 NKNLKKL
-711 TFREGLINIGASTF
+711 TFGEGLVNIEGTAF
-725 SGCESIDSIVC
+725 SECVSIDSIVC
-736 PSTLRMIDNSG
+736 PSTLRTIGDATFSG
-747 FQDCK
+747 CK
-752 SLKKVQL
+752 NLKQISL

-764 SINANAFR
+764 SINSYAFSG
-772 NCSNLT
+772 CTGLT
-778 DIVLPSTLENCKG
+778 DIVLPSTLEYCKG
-791 NAFRECG
+791 FAFNECG
-798 NIKTIEAR
+798 NIKTIETR

-817 PLSNVDLT
+817 PLSGVDLT

-888 DHEVRDANGNLNYE
+888 GHEVQDVNGNTNYD

-929 YLDENIRYN
+929 FLDVNRNYNYQYN
-938 NQVND
+938 NS
-943 YRTKYNGTS
+943 RTQYNGTS

-969 NFRGRWQFVTFPFDV
+969 NYRGMWQFVTFPFDV

-993 ENTSWVI
+993 ENTSWVV
-1000 RGHSGAMRAAGKNDS
+1000 RSHSGAMRAAGKNDS

-1031 YIMHCYNPNN
+1031 YIMHCYNPDN
-1041 DVDYTASELVKFRIS
+1041 DLVKFRIS

-1069 SGDRT
+1069 SDNRT

-1108 DAPFMVWNSYTQNY
+1108 GAPFMVWNSSAQNY

-1206 EASMAYEMNKD
+1206 EASMTYEMNKD

>member
-82 VTGSTA
+82 VTRSTTA
-88 TVAQGDTVS
+88 VQNDTVS
-97 FNQFHTVNSWTSS
+97 FNQLHAVNSWTSS
-110 NHENSSVS
+110 NHEGNTVS
-118 KKSWQL
+118 KMSWQL
-124 YCREGST
+124 YCREGAT
-131 ISFDYSVSSESNCDW
+131 ISFDYSVSSEYNDW
-146 LTISLNDNQ
+146 LTITLGDTQ
-155 LVRVSGQVSESFSYK
+155 LVRVSGQESKSFSYK
-170 VEKAGNYTLTAQYSK
+170 VEKAGNYTLTVQYSK
-185 DGSQNSYDDCGII
+185 DRYNTYYDDCGSI
-198 SNIMVSPINDMV
+198 SNIMVSPFNDMA
-210 EAFLEDLTPYPGMK
+210 EAFLKDLTSYPGMK

-229 VIKAVNANPNDSV
+229 AKKAADANLNDSA
-242 AQAQLQNTYWSIN
+242 AQVQLQNTYWSIN

-284 EAVKLGKAI
+284 EAVKMGKAI

-316 QHSSQVA
+316 QHSSQVS

-329 DTNNV
+329 TNDI
-334 YTIDELRY
+334 YTIDGLRY
-342 YLDDTNGLAK
+342 CLDETNGLAK

-357 QSTDITTLVIPSTVR
+357 KSTDITSLVIPSTIR
-372 KDGKTY
+372 KDGKSY
-378 AVVGIESGNYHNGYY
+378 AVVDYESGNNQNGYY

-406 PKTIRYIANY
+406 PKTIRYIGNY

-438 NIFEGSDN
+438 YIFEGSDN
-446 LKTLKMNAV
+446 LKTLKINAV
-455 VPPMVGSFSGTDKRK
+455 APPMVGSFSGTSQRK

-485 PWNNCVLVGGE
+485 PWSNCVLVGGE
-496 GTFVSIDH
+496 GTSVSIDH

-511 HFILDKATYLQ
+511 HVILDEATYLQ

-539 NTLKSMTNLVELDIS
+539 KTLKSMTNLVELDIS
-554 GMAVTSI
+554 GIAVTSI
-561 PSSAFENKWGL
+561 PSSAFSNKWGL

-580 LETIGYA
+580 LETIGNS
-587 AFRGTGLKEIELP
+587 AFSGTGIKEIELP
-600 ENLTTLDSYA
+600 ESLTTLDSHA
-610 FQSCSSLANVKM
+610 FQNCTSLVSIKIPDKITKISYGTFSNCS
-622 SGKVTGISGYCF
+622 
-634 QECRNL
+634 NL
-640 QKVELAEGLQVIH
+640 QSV
-653 NGAFYLCNSLQSI
+653 S
-666 NFPSTLTL
+666 FPSTLTL
-674 IDYDSFNGT
+674 IEERAFYET
-683 DLREIDI
+683 DLSEIDI
-690 PASVE
+690 PGSVE
-695 NINYRAF
+695 NIKENAF
-702 CDNKNLKKV
+702 CRNENLKKV
-711 TFREGLINIGASTF
+711 TFNEGLVKIESYSF
-725 SGCESIDSIVC
+725 LGCKSIESIVF
-736 PSTLRMIDNSG
+736 PSTLRTIGYSG
-747 FQDCK
+747 FQDCTN
-752 SLKKVQL
+752 LKQISL

-764 SINANAFR
+764 CIESEAFSR
-772 NCSNLT
+772 CSGLT
-778 DIVLPSTLENCKG
+778 DIVLPSTLEYCKG
-791 NAFRECG
+791 GAFNGCR
-798 NIKTIEAR
+798 NVKSIEAR

-812 TDGSC
+812 TEGSC
-817 PLSNVDLT
+817 PMYNVDLT

-840 LADGWNSFYTFQAS
+840 LADGWNKFYTFQAS

-888 DHEVRDANGNLNYE
+888 DHQVQDANGNSNYE

-929 YLDENIRYN
+929 CLDENVRYN
-938 NQVND
+938 NQSNG
-943 YRTKYNGTS
+943 YRTQYNGTS

-969 NFRGRWQFVTFPFDV
+969 NYRGMWQFVTFPFDV

-993 ENTSWVI
+993 ENTSWVV

-1031 YIMHCYNPNN
+1031 YIMHCYNPDN
-1041 DVDYTASELVKFRIS
+1041 ELVKFRIS

-1069 SGDRT
+1069 SDNRT

-1108 DAPFMVWNSYTQNY
+1108 DAPFMVWNSCAQNY

-1206 EASMAYEMNKD
+1206 EASMTYEMNKD

-1226 TVAQIY
+1226 AVAQIY

>member
-58 PQASLASN
+58 PQVSLASN

-73 KITSVTGTN
+73 EITSVTGTYD
-82 VTGSTA
+82 TRSTA
-88 TVAQGDTVS
+88 AVAQSDTVS

-110 NHENSSVS
+110 NHEDNSVS

-146 LTISLNDNQ
+146 LTISLNDDQ

-170 VEKAGNYTLTAQYSK
+170 VEKAGYYTLTAQYSK
-185 DGSQNSYDDCGII
+185 DGSQNHNNDCGII

-229 VIKAVNANPNDSV
+229 VKKTADANPNDSV
-242 AQAQLQNTYWSIN
+242 AQAQLLNACFSIS

-316 QHSSQVA
+316 QHSSQIA

-329 DTNNV
+329 DTNNI

-357 QSTDITTLVIPSTVR
+357 KSTDITSLVIPSTVR

-378 AVVGIESGNYHNGYY
+378 AVVGIDLKNHN
-393 NSYRQEK
+393 SQEK
-400 LVSISL
+400 LVNISL
-406 PKTIRYIANY
+406 PKTLRYIGNY
-416 AFSYFPNMQYLEI
+416 AFAYLPSMQYLEI
-429 PENVTTMGN
+429 PENVTTMGTD
-438 NIFEGSDN
+438 IFYQSNN

-455 VPPMVGSFSGTDKRK
+455 VPPMVSSFSGTDKRK

-478 HAYRLAS
+478 HAYRLAT

-496 GTFVSIDH
+496 GTSVSIDH
-504 VAAGELG
+504 VDAGELG

-529 VSGNLNNDDW
+529 VSGNLNSDDW
-539 NTLKSMTNLVELDIS
+539 KTLKSMTNLVELDIS
-554 GMAVTSI
+554 GMTVTSI
-561 PSSAFENKWGL
+561 PSSAFSDRWGL
-572 EKIVLPKK
+572 EKIILPKK
-580 LETIGYA
+580 LEAIGNH
-587 AFRGTGLKEIELP
+587 AFSGTGLKEIELP
-600 ENLTTLDSYA
+600 ESLTTLDYNAFSYCA
-610 FQSCSSLANVKM
+610 SLSSVKIP
-622 SGKVTGISGYCF
+622 GKVERISPYSFYKCS
-634 QECRNL
+634 NL
-640 QKVELAEGLQVIH
+640 QKVELAEGIKFIDNQ
-653 NGAFYLCNSLQSI
+653 AFYYCDHLQSI
-666 NFPSTLTL
+666 NFPSTLTS
-674 IDYDSFNGT
+674 IGYEAFRET
-683 DLREIDI
+683 DLSEVNI
-690 PASVE
+690 PGSVE
-695 NINYRAF
+695 NIGSNAFYR
-702 CDNKNLKKV
+702 NKNLKKL
-711 TFREGLINIGASTF
+711 TFGEGLVNIEGTAF
-725 SGCESIDSIVC
+725 SECVSIDSIVC
-736 PSTLRMIDNSG
+736 PSTLRTIGDATFSG
-747 FQDCK
+747 CK
-752 SLKKVQL
+752 NLKQISL

-764 SINANAFR
+764 SINSYAFSG
-772 NCSNLT
+772 CTGLT
-778 DIVLPSTLENCKG
+778 DIVLPSTLEYCKG
-791 NAFRECG
+791 FAFNECG

-817 PLSNVDLT
+817 PLSGVDLT

-888 DHEVRDANGNLNYE
+888 GHEVQDVNGNTNYD

-929 YLDENIRYN
+929 FLDVNRNYNYQYN
-938 NQVND
+938 NS
-943 YRTKYNGTS
+943 RTQYNGTS

-969 NFRGRWQFVTFPFDV
+969 NHRGMWQFVTFPFDV

-993 ENTSWVI
+993 ENTSWVV

-1031 YIMHCYNPNN
+1031 YIMHCYNPDN
-1041 DVDYTASELVKFRIS
+1041 ELVKFRVS

-1069 SGDRT
+1069 SDNRT
-1074 LPLEENLS
+1074 LSLEENLS

-1108 DAPFMVWNSYTQNY
+1108 DAPFMVWNSCAQNY

-1191 SGENTSDRTRVVLND
+1191 FGENTSDRTRVVLND
-1206 EASMAYEMNKD
+1206 EASMTYEMNKD

-1269 NAVDGQVIL
+1269 NVVDGQVIL

>member
-73 KITSVTGTN
+73 EITSVTGTY
-82 VTGSTA
+82 GTA
-88 TVAQGDTVS
+88 TVAQGDTAS
-97 FNQFHTVNSWTSS
+97 FNQLHAVNSWTSN
-110 NHENSSVS
+110 NHEGNTVS
-118 KKSWQL
+118 KMSWQL
-124 YCREGST
+124 YCREGA
-131 ISFDYSVSSESNCDW
+131 IVSFDYSVSSESGCDW

-155 LVRVSGQVSESFSYK
+155 LVRVSGQESKSFSYK
-170 VEKAGNYTLTAQYSK
+170 VEKAGYYTLTAQYSK
-185 DGSQNSYDDCGII
+185 NRYYDYYDDCGSI
-198 SNIMVSPINDMV
+198 SHIMVSPINDMA
-210 EAFLEDLTPYPGMK
+210 EAFLKDLTPYPGMK

-229 VIKAVNANPNDSV
+229 AKKAADANLNDSV
-242 AQAQLQNTYWSIN
+242 AQAQLQNTYWSIC
-255 KALEIY
+255 KALEVY
-261 PIIQSDLVIADSVLT
+261 PVIQSDLVIADSVLT

-293 DVNTSKSADYWNA
+293 DVSTSKSADYWNA

-329 DTNNV
+329 SNDI
-334 YTIDELRY
+334 YTIDGLRY
-342 YLDDTNGLAK
+342 CLDETNGLAK
-352 FAGFN
+352 FAGFTR
-357 QSTDITTLVIPSTVR
+357 STDITSLVIPSTIR
-372 KDGKTY
+372 KNGKTY
-378 AVVGIESGNYHNGYY
+378 AVVSIDLKNRYS
-393 NSYRQEK
+393 QEK
-400 LVSISL
+400 LVNISL
-406 PKTIRYIANY
+406 PKTLRYIGNY
-416 AFSYFPNMQYLEI
+416 AFAFFPSMQYLEI
-429 PENVTTMGN
+429 PENVTTMGTD
-438 NIFEGSDN
+438 IFYESNN
-446 LKTLKMNAV
+446 LKTIKINAV
-455 VPPMVGSFSGTDKRK
+455 APPMVGSFNGTSQRK

-478 HAYRLAS
+478 HAYRLAN
-485 PWNNCVLVGGE
+485 PWNNYVLVGGE
-496 GTFVSIDH
+496 GTSVSIAH

-511 HFILDKATYLQ
+511 HVILDEATYLQ
-522 EVNKLTV
+522 EVNKLTII
-529 VSGNLNNDDW
+529 SGNLNSNDWD
-539 NTLKSMTNLVELDIS
+539 TLKDMTNLVELDIS

-561 PSSAFENKWGL
+561 PSSAFSNKWGL

-580 LETIGYA
+580 LETIGSS
-587 AFRGTGLKEIELP
+587 AFSGTGIKEIELP
-600 ENLTTLDSYA
+600 ESLTTLDSHA
-610 FQSCSSLANVKM
+610 FHNCTSLTSIKIPDKITKISYGIFQNCS
-622 SGKVTGISGYCF
+622 
-634 QECRNL
+634 NL
-640 QKVELAEGLQVIH
+640 QSV
-653 NGAFYLCNSLQSI
+653 

-674 IDYDSFNGT
+674 IEERAFYGT
-683 DLREIDI
+683 DLSEIDI
-690 PASVE
+690 PGSVE
-695 NINYRAF
+695 NINEYAFYR
-702 CDNKNLKKV
+702 NENLKKV
-711 TFREGLINIGASTF
+711 TFNEGLVKIGSNSF
-725 SGCESIDSIVC
+725 LSCKSIESIVF
-736 PSTLRMIDNSG
+736 PTTLRTIGNSG
-747 FQDCK
+747 FQGCEN
-752 SLKKVQL
+752 LKQISL

-764 SINANAFR
+764 SINSYAFSG
-772 NCSNLT
+772 CTGLT
-778 DIVLPSTLENCKG
+778 DIVLPSTLENCIG

-817 PLSNVDLT
+817 PLSYVDLT

-840 LADGWNSFYTFQAS
+840 LADGWKEFYTFQAS

-888 DHEVRDANGNLNYE
+888 DHEVRDANGNTNYE

-929 YLDENIRYN
+929 FLDVNRNNNYQYN
-938 NQVND
+938 NS
-943 YRTKYNGTS
+943 RTQYNGTS

-969 NFRGRWQFVTFPFDV
+969 NCRGRWQFVTFPFDV

-1041 DVDYTASELVKFRIS
+1041 DVDYNASDLVKFHVS

-1108 DAPFMVWNSYTQNY
+1108 DAPFMVWNSSAQNY

-1151 TFLKDGRQINQYAR
+1151 TFRKDGRQIDQYAR

-1206 EASMAYEMNKD
+1206 EASMTYEMNKD

>member
-73 KITSVTGTN
+73 EITSVTGSY

-97 FNQFHTVNSWTSS
+97 FNQLHIVNSWTSS

-185 DGSQNSYDDCGII
+185 DGSQNSYNDCGII

-229 VIKAVNANPNDSV
+229 AKKAADANPNDSV
-242 AQAQLQNTYWSIN
+242 AQAQLQNACLSIG

-293 DVNTSKSADYWNA
+293 DVNTSKSADYWRA

-329 DTNNV
+329 TNDV

-342 YLDDTNGLAK
+342 CLDETNGLAK
-352 FAGFN
+352 FVGFN
-357 QSTDITTLVIPSTVR
+357 KSTDITSLVIPSTIR

-378 AVVGIESGNYHNGYY
+378 AVVGIESGNRYNGYNY
-393 NSYRQEK
+393 YRQEK

-406 PKTIRYIANY
+406 PKTLRYIGNCALG
-416 AFSYFPNMQYLEI
+416 YFPNMQYLEI
-429 PENVTTMGN
+429 PENVTTMGTD
-438 NIFEGSDN
+438 IFCESNN
-446 LKTLKMNAV
+446 LKTLKMKAV

-561 PSSAFENKWGL
+561 PSSTFENKWGL

-580 LETIGYA
+580 LESIGHA
-587 AFRGTGLKEIELP
+587 AFRCTGLKEIELP

-610 FQSCSSLANVKM
+610 FQSCSSLISVKM

-640 QKVELAEGLQVIH
+640 QKVELAEGLQVIY
-653 NGAFYLCNSLQSI
+653 NDAFYRCNSLQSI
-666 NFPSTLTL
+666 KFPSTLTT
-674 IDYDSFNGT
+674 IGYESFLET

-695 NINYRAF
+695 NIERYAF
-702 CDNKNLKKV
+702 GNNKNLKKV

-736 PSTLRMIDNSG
+736 PSTLRTIGNSG
-747 FQDCK
+747 FEGCK
-752 SLKKVQL
+752 NLKQLSL

-764 SINANAFR
+764 SIEYGAFSR
-772 NCSNLT
+772 CTGLT
-778 DIVLPSTLENCKG
+778 DIILPSTLEICKG
-791 NAFRECG
+791 YAFGECG

-817 PLSNVDLT
+817 PLTNVDLT

-888 DHEVRDANGNLNYE
+888 DHEVRDANGNPNYE

-929 YLDENIRYN
+929 FLDVHRNHN
-938 NQVND
+938 NGS
-943 YRTKYNGTS
+943 RTKYNGTS

-1069 SGDRT
+1069 SDNRT
-1074 LPLEENLS
+1074 LSLEENLS

-1108 DAPFMVWNSYTQNY
+1108 DAPFMVWNSCAQNY

-1206 EASMAYEMNKD
+1206 EASMTYEMNKD

-1318 GDDTTGINGITT
+1318 GDDTTGINGVTT

-1344 KMNAAKKGVYIQNG
+1344 KMNAANKGVYIQNG

>member
-82 VTGSTA
+82 VTGSTTT

-97 FNQFHTVNSWTSS
+97 FNQLHIVNSWTSS

-198 SNIMVSPINDMV
+198 SHIMVSPFNDMAG
-210 EAFLEDLTPYPGMK
+210 AFLESLTPYPGMK

-229 VIKAVNANPNDSV
+229 AKKAADANLNDSV
-242 AQAQLQNTYWSIN
+242 AQVQLQNTYWSII

-261 PIIQSDLVIADSVLT
+261 PIIQSDLVIADSVLA

-293 DVNTSKSADYWNA
+293 DVNTSKSADYRNA

-329 DTNNV
+329 TNDV

-342 YLDDTNGLAK
+342 YLDETNGLAK

-357 QSTDITTLVIPSTVR
+357 KSTDITSLVIPSTVR
-372 KDGKTY
+372 RDGKAY
-378 AVVGIESGNYHNGYY
+378 AVVGIESGNRYNGYNY
-393 NSYRQEK
+393 YRQEK

-406 PKTIRYIANY
+406 PKTLRYIGNC
-416 AFSYFPNMQYLEI
+416 AFGYFPNMQYLEI
-429 PENVTTMGN
+429 PENVTTMGTD
-438 NIFEGSDN
+438 IFCESNN

-478 HAYRLAS
+478 HAYRLAT

-496 GTFVSIDH
+496 GTSVSIDH
-504 VAAGELG
+504 VDAGELG
-511 HFILDKATYLQ
+511 HLIMDKATYLQ

-529 VSGNLNNDDW
+529 VSGNLNSEDW
-539 NTLKSMTNLVELDIS
+539 KKLKDMTNLVELDIS
-554 GMAVTSI
+554 GMTVTSI
-561 PSSAFENKWGL
+561 PSSAFSDKWGL

-580 LETIGYA
+580 LEAISNH
-587 AFRGTGLKEIELP
+587 AFSGTGLKEIELP
-600 ENLTTLDSYA
+600 EGLTTLDYNAFSYCT
-610 FQSCSSLANVKM
+610 SLSSVKIH
-622 SGKVTGISGYCF
+622 GKVERISPYSFYKCS
-634 QECRNL
+634 NL
-640 QKVELAEGLQVIH
+640 QKVELAEGIKFIDNQ
-653 NGAFYLCNSLQSI
+653 AFYYCDCLQSI
-666 NFPSTLTL
+666 NFPSTLTS
-674 IDYDSFNGT
+674 IGNESFRET
-683 DLREIDI
+683 DLREINI
-690 PASVE
+690 PGSVE
-695 NINYRAF
+695 NIGNYAF
-702 CDNKNLKKV
+702 YRNKNLKKL
-711 TFREGLINIGASTF
+711 TFGEGLANIGANAF
-725 SGCESIDSIVC
+725 SACESIDSIVC
-736 PSTLRMIDNSG
+736 PSTLRTIGDATFSG
-747 FQDCK
+747 CK
-752 SLKKVQL
+752 NLKQISL

-764 SINANAFR
+764 SINSYAFSG
-772 NCSNLT
+772 CTGLT
-778 DIVLPSTLENCKG
+778 DIVLPSTLEYCKG
-791 NAFRECG
+791 CAFNECG

-817 PLSNVDLT
+817 PLTNVDLT

-854 NYLPQSIK
+854 NYLPQNIK

-888 DHEVRDANGNLNYE
+888 GHEVQDVNGNTNYD

-929 YLDENIRYN
+929 FLDVNRNYNYQYN
-938 NQVND
+938 NS
-943 YRTKYNGTS
+943 RTQYNGTS

-969 NFRGRWQFVTFPFDV
+969 NHRGMWQFVTFPFDV

-993 ENTSWVI
+993 ENTSWVV

-1031 YIMHCYNPNN
+1031 YIMHCYNPDN
-1041 DVDYTASELVKFRIS
+1041 DLVKFRVS

-1074 LPLEENLS
+1074 LSLEENLS

-1206 EASMAYEMNKD
+1206 EASMTYEMNKD

-1330 ETGEK
+1330 ETSEK

>member
-58 PQASLASN
+58 PQVSLASN

-73 KITSVTGTN
+73 EITSVTGTYG
-82 VTGSTA
+82 TGSTTA
-88 TVAQGDTVS
+88 VAQGDTAS
-97 FNQFHTVNSWTSS
+97 FNQLHTVNSWTSS
-110 NHENSSVS
+110 NHEDNSVS

-146 LTISLNDNQ
+146 LTISLNDDQ

-170 VEKAGNYTLTAQYSK
+170 VEKAGYYTLTAQYSK
-185 DGSQNSYDDCGII
+185 DGSQNHNNDCGII

-229 VIKAVNANPNDSV
+229 VKKAADANPNDSV
-242 AQAQLQNTYWSIN
+242 AQAKLLNVCFSIS

-293 DVNTSKSADYWNA
+293 DVNTSKSSDYWNA

-316 QHSSQVA
+316 QHSSQIA

-329 DTNNV
+329 TNDI

-342 YLDDTNGLAK
+342 YLDETNGLAK

-357 QSTDITTLVIPSTVR
+357 KSTDITSLVIPSTVR

-378 AVVGIESGNYHNGYY
+378 AVVGIDLQYQ
-393 NSYRQEK
+393 YRQEK

-406 PKTIRYIANY
+406 PKTLRYLGNY
-416 AFSYFPNMQYLEI
+416 AFSYLPNMQYLEI
-429 PENVTTMGN
+429 PENVTTMGTD
-438 NIFEGSDN
+438 IFYQSNN

-478 HAYRLAS
+478 HAYRLS
-485 PWNNCVLVGGE
+485 NPWNNCVLVGGE
-496 GTFVSIDH
+496 GIAVSIDH

-511 HFILDKATYLQ
+511 SFIMDKATYLQ

-529 VSGNLNNDDW
+529 VSGNLNSKDW
-539 NTLKSMTNLVELDIS
+539 ATLKSMTNLVELDIS
-554 GMAVTSI
+554 GMTVTSI
-561 PSSAFENKWGL
+561 PSSAFSDKWGL
-572 EKIVLPKK
+572 EKIILPKK
-580 LETIGYA
+580 LEAIGNYA
-587 AFRGTGLKEIELP
+587 FTSAGIKEIEFP
-600 ENLTTLDSYA
+600 ESLTTLDYNAFSYCA
-610 FQSCSSLANVKM
+610 SLSSVKIH
-622 SGKVTGISGYCF
+622 GKVERISPSSFYKCS
-634 QECRNL
+634 NL
-640 QKVELAEGLQVIH
+640 QKVELAEGIKFIDNQ
-653 NGAFYLCNSLQSI
+653 AFCYCDRLQSI
-666 NFPSTLTL
+666 NFPSTLTS
-674 IDYDSFNGT
+674 IGYESFRET
-683 DLREIDI
+683 DLREINI
-690 PASVE
+690 PGSVE
-695 NINYRAF
+695 NIDNYAF
-702 CDNKNLKKV
+702 YRNKNLEKL
-711 TFREGLINIGASTF
+711 TFGEGLANIGANAF
-725 SGCESIDSIVC
+725 SACESIDSIVC
-736 PSTLRMIDNSG
+736 PSTLRTIGDATFSG
-747 FQDCK
+747 CK
-752 SLKKVQL
+752 NLKQISL

-764 SINANAFR
+764 SINSYAFSG
-772 NCSNLT
+772 CTGLT
-778 DIVLPSTLENCKG
+778 DIVLPSTLEYCKG
-791 NAFRECG
+791 YAFNECG

-825 GVTLYVPSWSVGEYQ
+825 GVTLNVPSWSVGEYQ

-854 NYLPQSIK
+854 NYLPQNIK

-888 DHEVRDANGNLNYE
+888 DHQVQDVNGNTNYD

-929 YLDENIRYN
+929 FLDVNRNYNYQYN
-938 NQVND
+938 NS
-943 YRTKYNGTS
+943 RTQYNGTS

-969 NFRGRWQFVTFPFDV
+969 NYRGIWQFVTFPFDV

-993 ENTSWVI
+993 ENTSWVV

-1031 YIMHCYNPNN
+1031 YIMHCYDPNN
-1041 DVDYTASELVKFRIS
+1041 GVDYPASELVKFRVS

-1074 LPLEENLS
+1074 LSLEENLS

-1108 DAPFMVWNSYTQNY
+1108 DAPFMVWNSCAQNY

-1151 TFLKDGRQINQYAR
+1151 TFLKDGRQIDQYAR

-1206 EASMAYEMNKD
+1206 EASMTYEMNKD

-1254 GVHCGTKGTYTIALA
+1254 GVHCGTMGTYTIALA

>member
-73 KITSVTGTN
+73 EITSVTGTN
-82 VTGSTA
+82 VTRSTTA
-88 TVAQGDTVS
+88 VQNDTVS
-97 FNQFHTVNSWTSS
+97 FNQLHAVNSWTSS
-110 NHENSSVS
+110 NHEGNTVS
-118 KKSWQL
+118 KMSWQL
-124 YCREGST
+124 YCREGAT
-131 ISFDYSVSSESNCDW
+131 ISFDYSVSSEYNDW
-146 LTISLNDNQ
+146 LTITLGDTQ
-155 LVRVSGQVSESFSYK
+155 LVRVSGQESKSFSYK
-170 VEKAGNYTLTAQYSK
+170 VEKAGNYTLTVQYSK
-185 DGSQNSYDDCGII
+185 DRYNTYYDDCGSI
-198 SNIMVSPINDMV
+198 SNIMVSPFNDMA
-210 EAFLEDLTPYPGMK
+210 EAFLKDLTSYPGMK

-229 VIKAVNANPNDSV
+229 AKKAADANLNDSA
-242 AQAQLQNTYWSIN
+242 AQVQLQNTYWSIN

-284 EAVKLGKAI
+284 EAVKMGKAI

-329 DTNNV
+329 TNDI
-334 YTIDELRY
+334 YTIDGLRY
-342 YLDDTNGLAK
+342 CLDETNGLAK

-357 QSTDITTLVIPSTVR
+357 KSTDITSLVIPSTIR
-372 KDGKTY
+372 KDGKSY
-378 AVVGIESGNYHNGYY
+378 AVVDYESGNNQNGYY

-406 PKTIRYIANY
+406 PKTIRYIGNY

-438 NIFEGSDN
+438 YIFEGSDN
-446 LKTLKMNAV
+446 LKTLKINAV
-455 VPPMVGSFSGTDKRK
+455 APPMVGSFSGTSQRK

-485 PWNNCVLVGGE
+485 PWSNCVLVGGE
-496 GTFVSIDH
+496 GTSVSIDH

-511 HFILDKATYLQ
+511 HVILDEATYLQ

-539 NTLKSMTNLVELDIS
+539 KTLKSMTNLVELDIS
-554 GMAVTSI
+554 GIAVTSI
-561 PSSAFENKWGL
+561 PSSAFSNKWGL

-580 LETIGYA
+580 LETIGNS
-587 AFRGTGLKEIELP
+587 AFSGTGIKEIELP
-600 ENLTTLDSYA
+600 ESLTTLDSHA
-610 FQSCSSLANVKM
+610 FQNCTSLVSIKIPDKITKISYGTFSNCS
-622 SGKVTGISGYCF
+622 
-634 QECRNL
+634 NL
-640 QKVELAEGLQVIH
+640 QSV
-653 NGAFYLCNSLQSI
+653 S
-666 NFPSTLTL
+666 FPSTLTL
-674 IDYDSFNGT
+674 IEERAFYET
-683 DLREIDI
+683 DLSEIDI
-690 PASVE
+690 PGSVE
-695 NINYRAF
+695 NIKENAF
-702 CDNKNLKKV
+702 CRNENLKKV
-711 TFREGLINIGASTF
+711 TFNEGLVKIESYSF
-725 SGCESIDSIVC
+725 LGCKSIESIVF
-736 PSTLRMIDNSG
+736 PSTLRTIGYSG
-747 FQDCK
+747 FQDCTN
-752 SLKKVQL
+752 LKQISL

-764 SINANAFR
+764 CIESEAFSR
-772 NCSNLT
+772 CSGLT
-778 DIVLPSTLENCKG
+778 DIVLPSTLEYCKG
-791 NAFRECG
+791 GAFNGCR
-798 NIKTIEAR
+798 NVKSIEAR

-812 TDGSC
+812 TEGSC
-817 PLSNVDLT
+817 PMYNVDLT

-840 LADGWNSFYTFQAS
+840 LADGWNKFYTFQAS

-888 DHEVRDANGNLNYE
+888 DHEVRDANGNSNYE

-929 YLDENIRYN
+929 YLDANIRYN
-938 NQVND
+938 DQSNGN
-943 YRTKYNGTS
+943 RTKYNGTS

-969 NFRGRWQFVTFPFDV
+969 NRRGIWQFVTFPFDV

-1031 YIMHCYNPNN
+1031 YIMHCYNPDN
-1041 DVDYTASELVKFRIS
+1041 DLVKFRIS

-1074 LPLEENLS
+1074 LSLEENLS

-1108 DAPFMVWNSYTQNY
+1108 GAPFMVWNSSAQNY

-1165 TLIDETTQARA
+1165 TLLDETTQARA

-1206 EASMAYEMNKD
+1206 EASMTYEMNKD

-1269 NAVDGQVIL
+1269 NTVDGQVIL

>member
-73 KITSVTGTN
+73 EITSVTGTYGTN
-82 VTGSTA
+82 STA
-88 TVAQGDTVS
+88 AVAQSDTVS

-110 NHENSSVS
+110 NHEDNSVS

-170 VEKAGNYTLTAQYSK
+170 VEKAGYYTLTAQYSK
-185 DGSQNSYDDCGII
+185 DGSQNHNNDCGII

-229 VIKAVNANPNDSV
+229 AKKAADANPNDSV
-242 AQAQLQNTYWSIN
+242 AQAQLLNACFSIS

-293 DVNTSKSADYWNA
+293 DVSTSKSADYWNA

-323 MENWAF
+323 MENWVF

-378 AVVGIESGNYHNGYY
+378 AVVGIDLKNHN
-393 NSYRQEK
+393 SQEK
-400 LVSISL
+400 LVNISL
-406 PKTIRYIANY
+406 PKTLRYIGNY
-416 AFSYFPNMQYLEI
+416 AFAYLPSMQYLEI
-429 PENVTTMGN
+429 PENVTTMGTD
-438 NIFEGSDN
+438 IFYQSNN

-478 HAYRLAS
+478 HAYRLAT

-496 GTFVSIDH
+496 GTSVSIDH
-504 VAAGELG
+504 VDAGELG

-529 VSGNLNNDDW
+529 VSGNLNSDDW
-539 NTLKSMTNLVELDIS
+539 KTLKSMTNLVELDIS
-554 GMAVTSI
+554 GMTVTSI
-561 PSSAFENKWGL
+561 PSSAFSDRWGL
-572 EKIVLPKK
+572 EKIILPKK
-580 LETIGYA
+580 LEAIGNH
-587 AFRGTGLKEIELP
+587 AFSGTGLKEIELP
-600 ENLTTLDSYA
+600 ESLTTLDYNAFSYCA
-610 FQSCSSLANVKM
+610 SLSSVKIP
-622 SGKVTGISGYCF
+622 GKVERISPYSFYKCS
-634 QECRNL
+634 NL
-640 QKVELAEGLQVIH
+640 QKVELAESIKFIDNQ
-653 NGAFYLCNSLQSI
+653 AFYYCDHLQSI
-666 NFPSTLTL
+666 NFPSTLTS
-674 IDYDSFNGT
+674 IGYEAFRET
-683 DLREIDI
+683 DLSEVNI
-690 PASVE
+690 PGSVE
-695 NINYRAF
+695 NIGSNAFYR
-702 CDNKNLKKV
+702 NKNLKKL
-711 TFREGLINIGASTF
+711 TFGEGLVNIEGTAF
-725 SGCESIDSIVC
+725 SECVSIDSIVC
-736 PSTLRMIDNSG
+736 PSTLRTIGDATFSG
-747 FQDCK
+747 CK
-752 SLKKVQL
+752 NLKQISL

-764 SINANAFR
+764 SINSYAFSG
-772 NCSNLT
+772 CTGLT
-778 DIVLPSTLENCKG
+778 DIVLPSTLEYCKG
-791 NAFRECG
+791 FAFNECG
-798 NIKTIEAR
+798 NIKTIETR

-817 PLSNVDLT
+817 PLSGVDLT

-888 DHEVRDANGNLNYE
+888 GHEVQDVNGNTNYD

-929 YLDENIRYN
+929 FLDVNRNYNYQYN
-938 NQVND
+938 NS
-943 YRTKYNGTS
+943 RTQYNGTS

-969 NFRGRWQFVTFPFDV
+969 NRRGMWQFVTFPFDV

-993 ENTSWVI
+993 ENTSWVV

-1031 YIMHCYNPNN
+1031 YIMHCYNPDN
-1041 DVDYTASELVKFRIS
+1041 DLVKFRIS

-1069 SGDRT
+1069 SDNRT
-1074 LPLEENLS
+1074 LSLEENLS

-1108 DAPFMVWNSYTQNY
+1108 DAPFMVWNSCAQNY

-1206 EASMAYEMNKD
+1206 EASMTYEMNKD

>member
-73 KITSVTGTN
+73 EITSVTGSN

-97 FNQFHTVNSWTSS
+97 FNQLHIVNSWTSS

-185 DGSQNSYDDCGII
+185 DGSQNSYNDCGII

-229 VIKAVNANPNDSV
+229 AKKAADANPNDSV
-242 AQAQLQNTYWSIN
+242 AQAQLQNACLSIG

-293 DVNTSKSADYWNA
+293 DVNTSKSADYWRA

-323 MENWAF
+323 MENWVF

-378 AVVGIESGNYHNGYY
+378 AVVGIDLKNHN
-393 NSYRQEK
+393 SQEK
-400 LVSISL
+400 LVNISL
-406 PKTIRYIANY
+406 PKTLRYIGNY
-416 AFSYFPNMQYLEI
+416 AFAYLPSMQYLEI
-429 PENVTTMGN
+429 PENVTTMGTD
-438 NIFEGSDN
+438 IFYQSNN

-478 HAYRLAS
+478 HAYRLAT

-496 GTFVSIDH
+496 GTSVSIDH
-504 VAAGELG
+504 VDAGELG

-529 VSGNLNNDDW
+529 VSGNLNSDDW
-539 NTLKSMTNLVELDIS
+539 KTLKSMTNLVELDIS
-554 GMAVTSI
+554 GMTVTSI
-561 PSSAFENKWGL
+561 PSSAFSDRWGL
-572 EKIVLPKK
+572 EKIILPKK
-580 LETIGYA
+580 LEAIGNH
-587 AFRGTGLKEIELP
+587 AFSGTGLKEIELP
-600 ENLTTLDSYA
+600 ESLTTLDYNAFSYCA
-610 FQSCSSLANVKM
+610 SLSSVKIP
-622 SGKVTGISGYCF
+622 GKVERISPYSFYKCS
-634 QECRNL
+634 NL
-640 QKVELAEGLQVIH
+640 QKVELAEGIKFIDNQ
-653 NGAFYLCNSLQSI
+653 AFYYCDHLQSI
-666 NFPSTLTL
+666 NFPSTLTS
-674 IDYDSFNGT
+674 IGYEAFRET
-683 DLREIDI
+683 DLSEVNI
-690 PASVE
+690 PGSVE
-695 NINYRAF
+695 NIGSNAFYR
-702 CDNKNLKKV
+702 NKNLKKL
-711 TFREGLINIGASTF
+711 TFGEGLVNIEGTAF
-725 SGCESIDSIVC
+725 SECVSIDSIVC
-736 PSTLRMIDNSG
+736 PSTLRTIGDATFSG
-747 FQDCK
+747 CK
-752 SLKKVQL
+752 NLKQISL

-764 SINANAFR
+764 SINSYAFSG
-772 NCSNLT
+772 CTGLT
-778 DIVLPSTLENCKG
+778 DIVLPSTLEYCKG
-791 NAFRECG
+791 FAFNECG

-817 PLSNVDLT
+817 PLSGVDLT

-888 DHEVRDANGNLNYE
+888 GHEVQDVNGNTNYD

-929 YLDENIRYN
+929 FLDVNRNYNYQYN
-938 NQVND
+938 NS
-943 YRTKYNGTS
+943 RTQYNGTS

-969 NFRGRWQFVTFPFDV
+969 NYRGMWQFVTFPFDV

-993 ENTSWVI
+993 ENTSWVV

-1031 YIMHCYNPNN
+1031 YIMHCYNPDN
-1041 DVDYTASELVKFRIS
+1041 DLVKFRIS

-1069 SGDRT
+1069 SDNRT

-1108 DAPFMVWNSYTQNY
+1108 DAPFMVWNSCAQNY

-1165 TLIDETTQARA
+1165 TLLDETTQARV

-1206 EASMAYEMNKD
+1206 EASMTYEMNKD

-1335 QEVYSLDGI
+1335 LEVYSLDGI

>member
-73 KITSVTGTN
+73 EITSVTGSY

-97 FNQFHTVNSWTSS
+97 FNQLHIVNSWTSS

-185 DGSQNSYDDCGII
+185 DGSQNHNNDCGII

-229 VIKAVNANPNDSV
+229 AKKAADANPNDSV
-242 AQAQLQNTYWSIN
+242 AQAQLQNACLSIG

-293 DVNTSKSADYWNA
+293 DVNTSKSADYWRA

-323 MENWAF
+323 MENWVF

-378 AVVGIESGNYHNGYY
+378 AVVGIDLKNHN
-393 NSYRQEK
+393 SQEK
-400 LVSISL
+400 LVNISL
-406 PKTIRYIANY
+406 PKTLRYIGNY
-416 AFSYFPNMQYLEI
+416 AFAYLPSMQYLEI
-429 PENVTTMGN
+429 PENVTTMGTD
-438 NIFEGSDN
+438 IFYQSNN

-478 HAYRLAS
+478 HAYRLAT

-496 GTFVSIDH
+496 GTSVSIDH
-504 VAAGELG
+504 VDAGELG

-529 VSGNLNNDDW
+529 VSGNLNSDDW
-539 NTLKSMTNLVELDIS
+539 KTLKSMTNLVELDIS
-554 GMAVTSI
+554 GMTVTSI
-561 PSSAFENKWGL
+561 PSSAFSDRWGL
-572 EKIVLPKK
+572 EKIILPKK
-580 LETIGYA
+580 LEAIGNH
-587 AFRGTGLKEIELP
+587 AFSGTGLKEIELP
-600 ENLTTLDSYA
+600 ESLTTLDYNAFSYCA
-610 FQSCSSLANVKM
+610 SLSSVKIP
-622 SGKVTGISGYCF
+622 GKVERISPYSFYKCS
-634 QECRNL
+634 NL
-640 QKVELAEGLQVIH
+640 QKVELAEGIKFIDNQ
-653 NGAFYLCNSLQSI
+653 AFYYCDHLQSI
-666 NFPSTLTL
+666 NFPSTLTS
-674 IDYDSFNGT
+674 IGYEAFRET
-683 DLREIDI
+683 DLSEVNI
-690 PASVE
+690 PGSVE
-695 NINYRAF
+695 NIGSNAFYR
-702 CDNKNLKKV
+702 NKNLKKL
-711 TFREGLINIGASTF
+711 TFGEGLVNIEGTAF
-725 SGCESIDSIVC
+725 SECVSIDSIVC
-736 PSTLRMIDNSG
+736 PSTLRTIGDATFSG
-747 FQDCK
+747 CK
-752 SLKKVQL
+752 NLKQISL

-764 SINANAFR
+764 SINSYAFSG
-772 NCSNLT
+772 CTGLT
-778 DIVLPSTLENCKG
+778 DIVLPSTLEYCKG
-791 NAFRECG
+791 FAFNECG
-798 NIKTIEAR
+798 NIKTIETR

-817 PLSNVDLT
+817 PLSGVDLT

-888 DHEVRDANGNLNYE
+888 GHEVQDVNGNTNYD

-929 YLDENIRYN
+929 FLDVNRNYNYQYN
-938 NQVND
+938 NS
-943 YRTKYNGTS
+943 RTQYNGTS

-969 NFRGRWQFVTFPFDV
+969 NYRGMWQFVTFPFDV

-993 ENTSWVI
+993 ENTSWVV

-1031 YIMHCYNPNN
+1031 YIMHCYNPDN
-1041 DVDYTASELVKFRIS
+1041 DLVKFRIS

-1069 SGDRT
+1069 SDNRT

-1108 DAPFMVWNSYTQNY
+1108 GAPFMVWNSSAQNY

-1165 TLIDETTQARA
+1165 TLLDETTQARV

-1206 EASMAYEMNKD
+1206 EASMTYEMNKD

-1330 ETGEK
+1330 EIGEK

>member
-73 KITSVTGTN
+73 EITSVTGSN

-97 FNQFHTVNSWTSS
+97 FNQLHIVNSWTSS

-185 DGSQNSYDDCGII
+185 DGSQNSYNDCGII

-229 VIKAVNANPNDSV
+229 AKKAADANPNDSV
-242 AQAQLQNTYWSIN
+242 AQAQLQNACLSIG

-293 DVNTSKSADYWNA
+293 DVNTSKSADYWRA

-316 QHSSQVA
+316 QHSSQIA

-329 DTNNV
+329 TNDV

-342 YLDDTNGLAK
+342 CLDETNGLAK
-352 FAGFN
+352 FVGFN

-378 AVVGIESGNYHNGYY
+378 AVVGIDLKNHN
-393 NSYRQEK
+393 SQEK
-400 LVSISL
+400 LVNISL
-406 PKTIRYIANY
+406 PKTLRYIGNY
-416 AFSYFPNMQYLEI
+416 AFAYLPSMQYLEI
-429 PENVTTMGN
+429 PENVTTMGTD
-438 NIFEGSDN
+438 IFYQSNN

-478 HAYRLAS
+478 HAYRLAT

-496 GTFVSIDH
+496 GTSVSIDH
-504 VAAGELG
+504 VDAGELG

-529 VSGNLNNDDW
+529 VSGNLNSDDW
-539 NTLKSMTNLVELDIS
+539 KTLKSMTNLVELDIS
-554 GMAVTSI
+554 GMTVTSI
-561 PSSAFENKWGL
+561 PSSAFSDRWGL
-572 EKIVLPKK
+572 EKIILPKK
-580 LETIGYA
+580 LEAIGNH
-587 AFRGTGLKEIELP
+587 AFSGTGLKEIELP
-600 ENLTTLDSYA
+600 ESLTTLDYNAFSYCA
-610 FQSCSSLANVKM
+610 SLSSVKIP
-622 SGKVTGISGYCF
+622 GKVERISPYSFYKCS
-634 QECRNL
+634 NL
-640 QKVELAEGLQVIH
+640 QKVELAEGIKFIDNQ
-653 NGAFYLCNSLQSI
+653 AFYYCDHLQSI
-666 NFPSTLTL
+666 NFPSTLTS
-674 IDYDSFNGT
+674 IGYEAFRET
-683 DLREIDI
+683 DLSEVNI
-690 PASVE
+690 PGSVE
-695 NINYRAF
+695 NIGSNAFYR
-702 CDNKNLKKV
+702 NKNLKKL
-711 TFREGLINIGASTF
+711 TFGEGLVNIEGTAF
-725 SGCESIDSIVC
+725 SECVSIDSIVC
-736 PSTLRMIDNSG
+736 PSTLRTIGDATFSG
-747 FQDCK
+747 CK
-752 SLKKVQL
+752 NLKQISL

-764 SINANAFR
+764 SINSYAFSG
-772 NCSNLT
+772 CTGLT
-778 DIVLPSTLENCKG
+778 DIVLPSTLEYCKG
-791 NAFRECG
+791 FAFNECG
-798 NIKTIEAR
+798 NIKTIETR

-817 PLSNVDLT
+817 PLSGVDLT

-888 DHEVRDANGNLNYE
+888 GHEVQDVNGNTNYD

-929 YLDENIRYN
+929 FLDVNRNYNYQYN
-938 NQVND
+938 NS
-943 YRTKYNGTS
+943 RTQYNGTS

-969 NFRGRWQFVTFPFDV
+969 NRRGMWQFVTFPFDV
-984 KVSDIVPES
+984 KVSDVVPES

-1031 YIMHCYNPNN
+1031 YIMHCYNPDN
-1041 DVDYTASELVKFRIS
+1041 DLVKFRIS

-1069 SGDRT
+1069 SDNRT
-1074 LPLEENLS
+1074 LSLEENLS

-1206 EASMAYEMNKD
+1206 EASMIYEMNKD

>member
-73 KITSVTGTN
+73 KITSVTGSY
-82 VTGSTA
+82 GTA
-88 TVAQGDTVS
+88 TVAQGDTAS
-97 FNQFHTVNSWTSS
+97 FNQLHAVNSWTSN
-110 NHENSSVS
+110 NHEGNTVS
-118 KKSWQL
+118 KMSWQL
-124 YCREGST
+124 YCREGA
-131 ISFDYSVSSESNCDW
+131 IVSFDYSVSSESGCDW

-155 LVRVSGQVSESFSYK
+155 LVRVSGQESKSFSYK
-170 VEKAGNYTLTAQYSK
+170 VEKAGYYTLTAQYSK
-185 DGSQNSYDDCGII
+185 NRYYDYYDDCGSI
-198 SNIMVSPINDMV
+198 SHIMVSPINDMA
-210 EAFLEDLTPYPGMK
+210 EAFLKDLTPYPGMK

-229 VIKAVNANPNDSV
+229 AKKAADANLNDSV
-242 AQAQLQNTYWSIN
+242 AQAQLQNTYWSIC
-255 KALEIY
+255 KALEVY
-261 PIIQSDLVIADSVLT
+261 PVIQSDLVIADSVLT

-293 DVNTSKSADYWNA
+293 DVSTSKSADYWNA

-329 DTNNV
+329 SNDI
-334 YTIDELRY
+334 YTIDGLRY
-342 YLDDTNGLAK
+342 CLDETNGLAK
-352 FAGFN
+352 FAGFTR
-357 QSTDITTLVIPSTVR
+357 STDITSLVIPSTIR
-372 KDGKTY
+372 KNGKTY
-378 AVVGIESGNYHNGYY
+378 AVVSIDLKNRYS
-393 NSYRQEK
+393 QEK
-400 LVSISL
+400 LVNISL
-406 PKTIRYIANY
+406 PKTLRYIGNY
-416 AFSYFPNMQYLEI
+416 AFAFFPSMQYLEI
-429 PENVTTMGN
+429 PENVTTMGTD
-438 NIFEGSDN
+438 IFYESNN
-446 LKTLKMNAV
+446 LKTIKINAV
-455 VPPMVGSFSGTDKRK
+455 APPMVGSFNGTSQRK

-478 HAYRLAS
+478 HAYRLAN
-485 PWNNCVLVGGE
+485 PWNNYVLVGGE
-496 GTFVSIDH
+496 GTSVSIAH

-511 HFILDKATYLQ
+511 HVILDEATYLQ
-522 EVNKLTV
+522 EVNKLTII
-529 VSGNLNNDDW
+529 SGNLNSNDWD
-539 NTLKSMTNLVELDIS
+539 TLKDMTNLVELDIS

-561 PSSAFENKWGL
+561 PSSAFSNKWGL

-580 LETIGYA
+580 LETIGSS
-587 AFRGTGLKEIELP
+587 AFSGTGIKEIELP
-600 ENLTTLDSYA
+600 ESLTTLDSHA
-610 FQSCSSLANVKM
+610 FHNCTSLTSIKIPDKITKISYGIFQNCS
-622 SGKVTGISGYCF
+622 
-634 QECRNL
+634 NL
-640 QKVELAEGLQVIH
+640 QSV
-653 NGAFYLCNSLQSI
+653 

-674 IDYDSFNGT
+674 IEERAFYGT
-683 DLREIDI
+683 DLSEIDI
-690 PASVE
+690 PGSVE
-695 NINYRAF
+695 NINEYAFYR
-702 CDNKNLKKV
+702 NENLKKV
-711 TFREGLINIGASTF
+711 TFNEGLVKIGSNSF
-725 SGCESIDSIVC
+725 LSCKSIESIVF
-736 PSTLRMIDNSG
+736 PTTLRTIGNSG
-747 FQDCK
+747 FQGCEN
-752 SLKKVQL
+752 LKQISL

-764 SINANAFR
+764 SINSYAFSG
-772 NCSNLT
+772 CTGLT
-778 DIVLPSTLENCKG
+778 DIVLPSTLENCIG

-817 PLSNVDLT
+817 PLSYVDLT

-840 LADGWNSFYTFQAS
+840 LADGWKEFYTFQAS

-888 DHEVRDANGNLNYE
+888 DHEVRDANGNTNYE

-929 YLDENIRYN
+929 YMDVNREHNYQYN
-938 NQVND
+938 NS
-943 YRTKYNGTS
+943 RTKYNGTS

-1041 DVDYTASELVKFRIS
+1041 DVDYNASDLVKFRIS

-1069 SGDRT
+1069 SDNRT

-1108 DAPFMVWNSYTQNY
+1108 DAPFMVWNSSAQNY

-1151 TFLKDGRQINQYAR
+1151 TFRKDGRQIDQYAR

-1206 EASMAYEMNKD
+1206 EASMTYEMNKD

-1330 ETGEK
+1330 KTGEK

>member
-73 KITSVTGTN
+73 EITSVTGSY

-97 FNQFHTVNSWTSS
+97 FNQLHIVNSWTSS

-185 DGSQNSYDDCGII
+185 DGSQNHNNDCGII

-229 VIKAVNANPNDSV
+229 AKKAADANPNDSV
-242 AQAQLQNTYWSIN
+242 AQAQLQNACLSIG

-293 DVNTSKSADYWNA
+293 DVNTSKSADYWRA

-323 MENWAF
+323 MENWVF

-378 AVVGIESGNYHNGYY
+378 AVVGIDLKNHN
-393 NSYRQEK
+393 SQEK
-400 LVSISL
+400 LVNISL
-406 PKTIRYIANY
+406 PKTLRYIGNY
-416 AFSYFPNMQYLEI
+416 AFAYLPSMQYLEI
-429 PENVTTMGN
+429 PENVTTMGTD
-438 NIFEGSDN
+438 IFYQSNN

-478 HAYRLAS
+478 HAYRLAT

-496 GTFVSIDH
+496 GTSVSIDH
-504 VAAGELG
+504 VDAGELG

-529 VSGNLNNDDW
+529 VSGNLNSDDW
-539 NTLKSMTNLVELDIS
+539 KTLKSMTNLVELDIS
-554 GMAVTSI
+554 GMTVTSI
-561 PSSAFENKWGL
+561 PSSAFSDRWGL
-572 EKIVLPKK
+572 EKIILPKK
-580 LETIGYA
+580 LEAIGNH
-587 AFRGTGLKEIELP
+587 AFSGTGLKEIELP
-600 ENLTTLDSYA
+600 ESLTTLDYNAFSYCA
-610 FQSCSSLANVKM
+610 SLSSVKIP
-622 SGKVTGISGYCF
+622 GKVERISPYSFYKCS
-634 QECRNL
+634 NL
-640 QKVELAEGLQVIH
+640 QKVELAEGIKFIDNQ
-653 NGAFYLCNSLQSI
+653 AFYYCDHLQSI
-666 NFPSTLTL
+666 NFPSTLTS
-674 IDYDSFNGT
+674 IGYEAFRET
-683 DLREIDI
+683 DLSEVNI
-690 PASVE
+690 PGSVE
-695 NINYRAF
+695 NIGSNAFYR
-702 CDNKNLKKV
+702 NKNLKKL
-711 TFREGLINIGASTF
+711 TFGEGLVNIEGTAF
-725 SGCESIDSIVC
+725 SECVSIDSIVC
-736 PSTLRMIDNSG
+736 PSTLRTIGDATFSG
-747 FQDCK
+747 CK
-752 SLKKVQL
+752 NLKQISL

-764 SINANAFR
+764 SINSYAFSG
-772 NCSNLT
+772 CTGLT
-778 DIVLPSTLENCKG
+778 DIVLPSTLEYCKG
-791 NAFRECG
+791 FAFNECG

-817 PLSNVDLT
+817 PLSGVDLT

-888 DHEVRDANGNLNYE
+888 DHQVQDVNGNTNYD

-929 YLDENIRYN
+929 FLDVNRNYNYQYN
-938 NQVND
+938 NS
-943 YRTKYNGTS
+943 RTQYNGTS

-969 NFRGRWQFVTFPFDV
+969 NYRGMWQFVTFPFDV

-1031 YIMHCYNPNN
+1031 YIMHCYNPDN
-1041 DVDYTASELVKFRIS
+1041 DLVKFRIS

-1069 SGDRT
+1069 SDNRT

-1108 DAPFMVWNSYTQNY
+1108 DAPFMVWNSCAQNY

-1151 TFLKDGRQINQYAR
+1151 TFLKDGRQIDQYAR

-1176 RGKEGVQRSVFNLTL
+1176 RGKEGVLRSVFNLTL

-1206 EASMAYEMNKD
+1206 EASMTYEMNKD

-1335 QEVYSLDGI
+1335 KEVYSLDGI

>member
-82 VTGSTA
+82 VTGSTT

-155 LVRVSGQVSESFSYK
+155 LVRVSGQVSEPFSYK

-198 SNIMVSPINDMV
+198 SHIMVSPFNDMAG
-210 EAFLEDLTPYPGMK
+210 AFLESLTPYPGMK

-229 VIKAVNANPNDSV
+229 AKKAADANLNDSV
-242 AQAQLQNTYWSIN
+242 AQVQLQNTYWSII

-261 PIIQSDLVIADSVLT
+261 PIIQSDLVIADSVLA

-293 DVNTSKSADYWNA
+293 DVNTSKSADYRNA

-329 DTNNV
+329 TNDI
-334 YTIDELRY
+334 YTIDGLRY
-342 YLDDTNGLAK
+342 CLDETNGLAK

-357 QSTDITTLVIPSTVR
+357 KSTDITTLVIPSTVR

-378 AVVGIESGNYHNGYY
+378 AVVDYESGNNQNGYY

-406 PKTIRYIANY
+406 PKTIRYIGNY
-416 AFSYFPNMQYLEI
+416 AFAALPSMQYIEI

-438 NIFEGSDN
+438 SIFYDSNN
-446 LKTLKMNAV
+446 LKTIKINAV

-478 HAYRLAS
+478 HAYRLAT

-529 VSGNLNNDDW
+529 VSGNLNSEDW
-539 NTLKSMTNLVELDIS
+539 KKLKDMTNLVELDIS
-554 GMAVTSI
+554 GMTVTSI
-561 PSSAFENKWGL
+561 PSSAFSDKWGL

-580 LETIGYA
+580 LEAISNH
-587 AFRGTGLKEIELP
+587 AFSGTGLKEIELP
-600 ENLTTLDSYA
+600 EGLTTLDYNAFSYCT
-610 FQSCSSLANVKM
+610 SLSSVKIH
-622 SGKVTGISGYCF
+622 GKVERISPYSFYKCS
-634 QECRNL
+634 NL
-640 QKVELAEGLQVIH
+640 QKVELAEGIKFIDNQ
-653 NGAFYLCNSLQSI
+653 AFYYCDCLQSI
-666 NFPSTLTL
+666 NFPSTLTS
-674 IDYDSFNGT
+674 IGNESFRET
-683 DLREIDI
+683 DLREINI
-690 PASVE
+690 PGSVE
-695 NINYRAF
+695 NIGNYAF
-702 CDNKNLKKV
+702 YRNKNLKKL
-711 TFREGLINIGASTF
+711 TFGEGLANIGANAF
-725 SGCESIDSIVC
+725 SACESIDSIVC
-736 PSTLRMIDNSG
+736 PSTLRTIGDATFSG
-747 FQDCK
+747 CK
-752 SLKKVQL
+752 NLKQISL

-764 SINANAFR
+764 SINSYAFSG
-772 NCSNLT
+772 CTGLT
-778 DIVLPSTLENCKG
+778 DIVLPSTLEYCKG
-791 NAFRECG
+791 CAFNECG

-817 PLSNVDLT
+817 PLTNVDLT

-854 NYLPQSIK
+854 NYLPQNIK

-888 DHEVRDANGNLNYE
+888 GHEVQDVNGNTNYD

-929 YLDENIRYN
+929 FLDVNRNYNYQYN
-938 NQVND
+938 NS
-943 YRTKYNGTS
+943 RTQYNGTS

-969 NFRGRWQFVTFPFDV
+969 NHRGMWQFVTFPFDV

-993 ENTSWVI
+993 ENTSWVV

-1031 YIMHCYNPNN
+1031 YIMHCYNPDN
-1041 DVDYTASELVKFRIS
+1041 DLVKFRVS

-1069 SGDRT
+1069 SDNRT

-1108 DAPFMVWNSYTQNY
+1108 GAPFMVWNSSAQNY

-1176 RGKEGVQRSVFNLTL
+1176 RGKEGVQRSVFNLAL

-1206 EASMAYEMNKD
+1206 EASMTYEMNKD

>member
-73 KITSVTGTN
+73 EITSVTGTN

-97 FNQFHTVNSWTSS
+97 FNQLHIVNSWTSS

-185 DGSQNSYDDCGII
+185 DGSQNHNNDCGII

-229 VIKAVNANPNDSV
+229 AKKAADANPNDSV
-242 AQAQLQNTYWSIN
+242 AQAQLQNACLSIG

-293 DVNTSKSADYWNA
+293 DVNTSKSADYWRA

-323 MENWAF
+323 MENWVF

-378 AVVGIESGNYHNGYY
+378 AVVGIDLKNHN
-393 NSYRQEK
+393 SQEK
-400 LVSISL
+400 LVNISL
-406 PKTIRYIANY
+406 PKTLRYIGNY
-416 AFSYFPNMQYLEI
+416 AFAYLPSMQYLEI
-429 PENVTTMGN
+429 PENVTTMGTD
-438 NIFEGSDN
+438 IFYQSNN

-478 HAYRLAS
+478 HAYRLAT

-496 GTFVSIDH
+496 GTSVSIDH
-504 VAAGELG
+504 VDAGELG

-529 VSGNLNNDDW
+529 VSGNLNSDDW
-539 NTLKSMTNLVELDIS
+539 KTLKSMTNLVELDIS
-554 GMAVTSI
+554 GMTVTSI
-561 PSSAFENKWGL
+561 PSSAFSDRWGL
-572 EKIVLPKK
+572 EKIILPKK
-580 LETIGYA
+580 LEAIGNH
-587 AFRGTGLKEIELP
+587 AFSGTGLKEIELP
-600 ENLTTLDSYA
+600 ESLTTLDYNAFSYCA
-610 FQSCSSLANVKM
+610 SLSSVKIP
-622 SGKVTGISGYCF
+622 GKVERISPYSFYKCS
-634 QECRNL
+634 NL
-640 QKVELAEGLQVIH
+640 PKVELAEGIKFIDNQ
-653 NGAFYLCNSLQSI
+653 AFYYCDHLQSI
-666 NFPSTLTL
+666 NFPSTLTS
-674 IDYDSFNGT
+674 IGYEAFRET
-683 DLREIDI
+683 DLSEVNI
-690 PASVE
+690 PGSVE
-695 NINYRAF
+695 NIGSNAFYR
-702 CDNKNLKKV
+702 NKNLKKL
-711 TFREGLINIGASTF
+711 TFGEGLVNIEGTAF
-725 SGCESIDSIVC
+725 SECVSIDSIVC
-736 PSTLRMIDNSG
+736 PSTLRTIGDATFSG
-747 FQDCK
+747 CK
-752 SLKKVQL
+752 NLKQISL

-764 SINANAFR
+764 SINSYAFSG
-772 NCSNLT
+772 CTGLT
-778 DIVLPSTLENCKG
+778 DIVLPSTLEYCKG
-791 NAFRECG
+791 FAFNECG

-817 PLSNVDLT
+817 PLSGVDLT

-888 DHEVRDANGNLNYE
+888 GHEVQDVNGNTNYD

-929 YLDENIRYN
+929 FLDVNRNYNYQYN
-938 NQVND
+938 NS
-943 YRTKYNGTS
+943 RTQYNGTS

-969 NFRGRWQFVTFPFDV
+969 NYRGMWQFVTFPFDV

-993 ENTSWVI
+993 ENTSWVV

-1031 YIMHCYNPNN
+1031 YIMHCYNPDN
-1041 DVDYTASELVKFRIS
+1041 DLVKFRIS

-1108 DAPFMVWNSYTQNY
+1108 DAPFMVWNSCAQNY

-1165 TLIDETTQARA
+1165 TLIDETTQVRA

-1206 EASMAYEMNKD
+1206 EASMTYEMNKD

>member
-73 KITSVTGTN
+73 EITSVTGTN
-82 VTGSTA
+82 VTGSIT
-88 TVAQGDTVS
+88 TVQNDTVS
-97 FNQFHTVNSWTSS
+97 FNQLHAVNSWTSS
-110 NHENSSVS
+110 NHDYNTVS
-118 KKSWQL
+118 KMSWQL
-124 YCREGST
+124 YCREGAT
-131 ISFDYSVSSESNCDW
+131 ISFDYSVSCDTYGDW
-146 LTISLNDNQ
+146 FTITLGDTQ
-155 LVRVSGQVSESFSYK
+155 LVRVNGQESKSFSYK
-170 VEKAGNYTLTAQYSK
+170 VEKAGYYTLTAQYSK
-185 DGSQNSYDDCGII
+185 DRYNTSYDDCGSI
-198 SNIMVSPINDMV
+198 SHIMVSPFNDMA
-210 EAFLEDLTPYPGMK
+210 EAFLKDLTPYPGMK

-229 VIKAVNANPNDSV
+229 AKKAADANLNDSV
-242 AQAQLQNTYWSIN
+242 AQAQLQNTYWSIS
-255 KALEIY
+255 KALEVY

-316 QHSSQVA
+316 QHSSQIA

-329 DTNNV
+329 TNDV
-334 YTIDELRY
+334 YTIDGLRY
-342 YLDDTNGLAK
+342 CLDDTNGLAK
-352 FAGFN
+352 FVGFN
-357 QSTDITTLVIPSTVR
+357 KSTDITSLVIPSTVR
-372 KDGKTY
+372 KDGKSY
-378 AVVGIESGNYHNGYY
+378 AVVSIDFNNH
-393 NSYRQEK
+393 YRQEK
-400 LVSISL
+400 LVNISL
-406 PKTIRYIANY
+406 PKTLRYIGNY
-416 AFSYFPNMQYLEI
+416 AFAYLPSMQYLEI
-429 PENVTTMGN
+429 PENVTTMGTD
-438 NIFEGSDN
+438 IFYESNN

-455 VPPMVGSFSGTDKRK
+455 APPMVGSFNGTSQRK

-478 HAYRLAS
+478 HAYRLAT
-485 PWNNCVLVGGE
+485 PWNNYVLVGGE
-496 GTFVSIDH
+496 GTSVSIDH

-529 VSGNLNNDDW
+529 VSGNLNSDDW
-539 NTLKSMTNLVELDIS
+539 KTLKSMTNLVELDIS
-554 GMAVTSI
+554 GMTVTSI
-561 PSSAFENKWGL
+561 PSSAFSDRWGL
-572 EKIVLPKK
+572 EKIILPKK
-580 LETIGYA
+580 LEAIGNH
-587 AFRGTGLKEIELP
+587 AFSGTGLKEIELP
-600 ENLTTLDSYA
+600 ESLTTLDYNAFSYCA
-610 FQSCSSLANVKM
+610 SLSSVKIP
-622 SGKVTGISGYCF
+622 GKVERISPYSFYKCS
-634 QECRNL
+634 NL
-640 QKVELAEGLQVIH
+640 QKVELAEGIKFIDNQ
-653 NGAFYLCNSLQSI
+653 AFYYCDRLQSI
-666 NFPSTLTL
+666 NFPSTLTS
-674 IDYDSFNGT
+674 IGYEAFRET
-683 DLREIDI
+683 DLSEVNI
-690 PASVE
+690 PGSVE
-695 NINYRAF
+695 NIGSNAFYR
-702 CDNKNLKKV
+702 NKNLKKL
-711 TFREGLINIGASTF
+711 TFGEGLVNIEGTAF
-725 SGCESIDSIVC
+725 SECVSIDSIVC
-736 PSTLRMIDNSG
+736 PSTLRTIGESA
-747 FQDCK
+747 FYRCK
-752 SLKKVQL
+752 NLKQISL
-759 NEGLV
+759 NEGL
-764 SINANAFR
+764 INIKSYAFSG
-772 NCSNLT
+772 CTGLT
-778 DIVLPSTLENCKG
+778 DIVLPSTLEYCKEY
-791 NAFRECG
+791 AFNECG

-888 DHEVRDANGNLNYE
+888 DHEVRDANGNSNYE

-929 YLDENIRYN
+929 FLDVNRNYNYQYN
-938 NQVND
+938 NS
-943 YRTKYNGTS
+943 RTQYNSTS

-969 NFRGRWQFVTFPFDV
+969 NRRGMWQFVTFPFDV

-993 ENTSWVI
+993 ENTSWVV

-1031 YIMHCYNPNN
+1031 YIMHCYNPDN
-1041 DVDYTASELVKFRIS
+1041 DLVKFRVS

-1069 SGDRT
+1069 SDNRT
-1074 LPLEENLS
+1074 LSLEENLS

-1108 DAPFMVWNSYTQNY
+1108 DAPFMVWNSCAQNY

-1206 EASMAYEMNKD
+1206 EASMTYEMNKD

-1344 KMNAAKKGVYIQNG
+1344 KMNAAKKGVCIQNG

>member
-73 KITSVTGTN
+73 EITSVTGSY

-97 FNQFHTVNSWTSS
+97 FNQLHIVNSWTSS

-185 DGSQNSYDDCGII
+185 DGSQNHNNDCGII

-229 VIKAVNANPNDSV
+229 AKKAADANPNDSV
-242 AQAQLQNTYWSIN
+242 AQAQLQNACLSIG

-293 DVNTSKSADYWNA
+293 DVNTSKSADYWRA

-323 MENWAF
+323 MENWVF

-378 AVVGIESGNYHNGYY
+378 AVVGIDLKNHN
-393 NSYRQEK
+393 SQEK
-400 LVSISL
+400 LVNISL
-406 PKTIRYIANY
+406 PKTLRYIGNY
-416 AFSYFPNMQYLEI
+416 AFAYLPSMQYLEI
-429 PENVTTMGN
+429 PENVTTMGTD
-438 NIFEGSDN
+438 IFYQSNN

-478 HAYRLAS
+478 HAYRLAT

-496 GTFVSIDH
+496 GTSVSIDH
-504 VAAGELG
+504 VDAGELG

-529 VSGNLNNDDW
+529 VSGNLNSDDW
-539 NTLKSMTNLVELDIS
+539 KTLKSMTNLVELDIS
-554 GMAVTSI
+554 GMTVTSI
-561 PSSAFENKWGL
+561 PSSAFSDRWGL
-572 EKIVLPKK
+572 EKIILPKK
-580 LETIGYA
+580 LEAIGNH
-587 AFRGTGLKEIELP
+587 AFSGTGLKEIELP
-600 ENLTTLDSYA
+600 ESLTTLDYNAFSYCA
-610 FQSCSSLANVKM
+610 SLSSVKIP
-622 SGKVTGISGYCF
+622 GKVERISPYSFYKCS
-634 QECRNL
+634 NL
-640 QKVELAEGLQVIH
+640 QKVELAEGIKFIDNQ
-653 NGAFYLCNSLQSI
+653 AFYYCDHLQSI
-666 NFPSTLTL
+666 NFPSTLTS
-674 IDYDSFNGT
+674 IGYEAFRET
-683 DLREIDI
+683 DLSEVNI
-690 PASVE
+690 PGSVE
-695 NINYRAF
+695 NIGSNAFYR
-702 CDNKNLKKV
+702 NKNLKKL
-711 TFREGLINIGASTF
+711 TFGEGLVNIEGTAF
-725 SGCESIDSIVC
+725 SECVSIDSIVC
-736 PSTLRMIDNSG
+736 PSTLRTIGDATFSG
-747 FQDCK
+747 CK
-752 SLKKVQL
+752 NLKQISL

-764 SINANAFR
+764 SINSYAFSG
-772 NCSNLT
+772 CTGLT
-778 DIVLPSTLENCKG
+778 DIVLPSTLEYCKG
-791 NAFRECG
+791 FAFNECG

-817 PLSNVDLT
+817 PLSYVDLT

-943 YRTKYNGTS
+943 HRTKYNGTS

-1069 SGDRT
+1069 SDNRT

-1151 TFLKDGRQINQYAR
+1151 TFLKDGRQIDQYAR
-1165 TLIDETTQARA
+1165 TLDETTQARA

>member
-1 MGISTT
+1 
-7 KHSTSMHSVTRVEG
+7 MHSVTRVEG

-73 KITSVTGTN
+73 EITSVTGSY

-97 FNQFHTVNSWTSS
+97 FNQLHIVNSWTSS

-185 DGSQNSYDDCGII
+185 DGSQNHNNDCGII

-229 VIKAVNANPNDSV
+229 AKKAADANPNDSV
-242 AQAQLQNTYWSIN
+242 AQAQLQNACLSIG

-293 DVNTSKSADYWNA
+293 DVNTSKSADYWRA

-323 MENWAF
+323 MENWVF

-378 AVVGIESGNYHNGYY
+378 AVVGIDLKNHN
-393 NSYRQEK
+393 SQEK
-400 LVSISL
+400 LVNISL
-406 PKTIRYIANY
+406 PKTLRYIGNY
-416 AFSYFPNMQYLEI
+416 AFAYLPSMQYLEI
-429 PENVTTMGN
+429 PENVTTMGTD
-438 NIFEGSDN
+438 IFYQSNN

-478 HAYRLAS
+478 HAYRLAT

-496 GTFVSIDH
+496 GTSVSIDH
-504 VAAGELG
+504 VDAGELG

-522 EVNKLTV
+522 EVNKLTA
-529 VSGNLNNDDW
+529 VSGNLNSDDW
-539 NTLKSMTNLVELDIS
+539 KTLKSMTNLVELDIS
-554 GMAVTSI
+554 GMTVTSI
-561 PSSAFENKWGL
+561 PSSAFSDRWGL
-572 EKIVLPKK
+572 EKIILPKK
-580 LETIGYA
+580 LEAIGNH
-587 AFRGTGLKEIELP
+587 AFSGTGLKEIELP
-600 ENLTTLDSYA
+600 ESLTTLDYNAFSYCA
-610 FQSCSSLANVKM
+610 SLSSVKIP
-622 SGKVTGISGYCF
+622 GKVERISPYSFYKCS
-634 QECRNL
+634 NL
-640 QKVELAEGLQVIH
+640 QKVELAEGIKFIDNQ
-653 NGAFYLCNSLQSI
+653 AFYYCDHLQSI
-666 NFPSTLTL
+666 NFPSTLTS
-674 IDYDSFNGT
+674 IGYEAFRET
-683 DLREIDI
+683 DLSEVNI
-690 PASVE
+690 PGSVE
-695 NINYRAF
+695 NIGSNAFYR
-702 CDNKNLKKV
+702 NKNLKKL
-711 TFREGLINIGASTF
+711 TFGEGLVNIEGTAF
-725 SGCESIDSIVC
+725 SECVSIDSIVC
-736 PSTLRMIDNSG
+736 PSTLRTIGDATFSG
-747 FQDCK
+747 CK
-752 SLKKVQL
+752 NLKQISL

-764 SINANAFR
+764 SINSYAFSG
-772 NCSNLT
+772 CTGLT
-778 DIVLPSTLENCKG
+778 DIVLPSTLEYCKG
-791 NAFRECG
+791 FAFNECG

-817 PLSNVDLT
+817 PLSGVDLT

-888 DHEVRDANGNLNYE
+888 GHEVQDVNGNTNYD

-929 YLDENIRYN
+929 FLDVNRNYNYQYN
-938 NQVND
+938 NS
-943 YRTKYNGTS
+943 RTQYNGTS

-969 NFRGRWQFVTFPFDV
+969 NYRGMWQFVTFPFDV

-993 ENTSWVI
+993 ENTSWVV

-1031 YIMHCYNPNN
+1031 YIMHCYNPDN
-1041 DVDYTASELVKFRIS
+1041 DLVKFRIS

-1069 SGDRT
+1069 SDNRT

-1108 DAPFMVWNSYTQNY
+1108 GAPFMVWNSSAQNY

-1206 EASMAYEMNKD
+1206 EASMTYEMNKD

-1241 INERPTGSGIVNL
+1241 INERPAGSGIVNL

>member
-73 KITSVTGTN
+73 EITSVTGTN
-82 VTGSTA
+82 VTGSTT

-97 FNQFHTVNSWTSS
+97 FNQLHIVNSWTSS

-185 DGSQNSYDDCGII
+185 DGSQNSYNDCGII

-229 VIKAVNANPNDSV
+229 AKKAADANPNDSV
-242 AQAQLQNTYWSIN
+242 AQAQLQNACLSIS

-293 DVNTSKSADYWNA
+293 DVNTSKSADYWRA

-329 DTNNV
+329 SNDV
-334 YTIDELRY
+334 YIIDGLRY
-342 YLDDTNGLAK
+342 CLDDTNGLAK
-352 FAGFN
+352 FAGFTR
-357 QSTDITTLVIPSTVR
+357 STDITSLVIPSTIR
-372 KDGKTY
+372 KNGKTY
-378 AVVGIESGNYHNGYY
+378 AVVSIDLKNHN
-393 NSYRQEK
+393 SQEK
-400 LVSISL
+400 LANISL
-406 PKTIRYIANY
+406 PKTLRYIGNY
-416 AFSYFPNMQYLEI
+416 AFAYLPSMQYLEI
-429 PENVTTMGN
+429 PENVTTMGTD
-438 NIFEGSDN
+438 IFYQSNN
-446 LKTLKMNAV
+446 LKTIKINAV
-455 VPPMVGSFSGTDKRK
+455 APPMVGGFSGTSQRK

-478 HAYRLAS
+478 HAYRLAT

-496 GTFVSIDH
+496 GTSVSIAH
-504 VAAGELG
+504 VTAGELG
-511 HFILDKATYLQ
+511 HVILDEATYLQ

-561 PSSAFENKWGL
+561 PSSAFSNKWGL

-580 LETIGYA
+580 LETIGNN
-587 AFRGTGLKEIELP
+587 AFNGTGIKEIELP
-600 ENLTTLDSYA
+600 ESLTTLDSHA
-610 FQSCSSLANVKM
+610 FANCTSLVGIKIPDKITKISYGIFQNCS
-622 SGKVTGISGYCF
+622 
-634 QECRNL
+634 NL
-640 QKVELAEGLQVIH
+640 QSV
-653 NGAFYLCNSLQSI
+653 

-674 IDYDSFNGT
+674 IEERAFYGT
-683 DLREIDI
+683 DLSEIDI
-690 PASVE
+690 PGSVE
-695 NINYRAF
+695 NINEYAFYR
-702 CDNKNLKKV
+702 NENLKKV
-711 TFREGLINIGASTF
+711 TFNEGLVKIGSNSF
-725 SGCESIDSIVC
+725 LSCKSIESIVF
-736 PSTLRMIDNSG
+736 PSTLRTIDHSG
-747 FQDCK
+747 FQGCEN
-752 SLKKVQL
+752 LKQISL

-764 SINANAFR
+764 SINSYAFSG
-772 NCSNLT
+772 CTGLT
-778 DIVLPSTLENCKG
+778 DIVLPSTLENCEG

-840 LADGWNSFYTFQAS
+840 LADGWKEFYTFQAS

-882 ISMTWS
+882 ISMSWS
-888 DHEVRDANGNLNYE
+888 DHEVRDANGNSNYE

-938 NQVND
+938 RQNNYYKTQ
-943 YRTKYNGTS
+943 YNGTS

-969 NFRGRWQFVTFPFDV
+969 NIRGRWQFVTFPFDV

-993 ENTSWVI
+993 ENTSWVV

-1031 YIMHCYNPNN
+1031 YIMHCYNP
-1041 DVDYTASELVKFRIS
+1041 DKDLVKFRVS

-1069 SGDRT
+1069 SDNRT

-1108 DAPFMVWNSYTQNY
+1108 GAPFMVWNSSAQNY

-1151 TFLKDGRQINQYAR
+1151 TFLKDGRQIDQYAR

-1206 EASMAYEMNKD
+1206 EASMTYEMNKD

>member
-73 KITSVTGTN
+73 EITSVTGTN
-82 VTGSTA
+82 VTGSIT
-88 TVAQGDTVS
+88 TVQNDTVS
-97 FNQFHTVNSWTSS
+97 FNQLHAVNSWTSS
-110 NHENSSVS
+110 NHDYNTVS
-118 KKSWQL
+118 KMSWQL
-124 YCREGST
+124 YCREGAT
-131 ISFDYSVSSESNCDW
+131 ISFDYSVSCDTYGDW
-146 LTISLNDNQ
+146 FTITLGDTQ
-155 LVRVSGQVSESFSYK
+155 LVRVNGQESKSFSYK
-170 VEKAGNYTLTAQYSK
+170 VEKAGYYTLTAQYSK
-185 DGSQNSYDDCGII
+185 DRYNTSYDDCGSI
-198 SNIMVSPINDMV
+198 SHIMVSPFNDMA
-210 EAFLEDLTPYPGMK
+210 EAFLKDLTPYPGMK

-229 VIKAVNANPNDSV
+229 AKKAADANLNDSV
-242 AQAQLQNTYWSIN
+242 AQAQLQNTYWSIS
-255 KALEIY
+255 KALEVY

-306 YDALETSLAV
+306 YDALETSLSV
-316 QHSSQVA
+316 QHSSQIA

-329 DTNNV
+329 TNDV
-334 YTIDELRY
+334 YTIDGLRY
-342 YLDDTNGLAK
+342 CLDDTNGLAK
-352 FAGFN
+352 FVGFN
-357 QSTDITTLVIPSTVR
+357 KSTDITSLVIPSTIR
-372 KDGKTY
+372 KDGKAY
-378 AVVGIESGNYHNGYY
+378 AVVGIESGNRYNGYY
-393 NSYRQEK
+393 YYRQEK

-406 PKTIRYIANY
+406 PKTLRYIGDY
-416 AFSYFPNMQYLEI
+416 ALGYFPNMQYLEI
-429 PENVTTMGN
+429 PENVTTMGKD
-438 NIFEGSDN
+438 IFYESNN
-446 LKTLKMNAV
+446 LKTIKMNAV
-455 VPPMVGSFSGTDKRK
+455 VPPMVGSFSGTDRRK
-470 VYVPDGSL
+470 VYVPDGCL

-561 PSSAFENKWGL
+561 PSYTFDNKWGL

-702 CDNKNLKKV
+702 CGNKNLKKV

-736 PSTLRMIDNSG
+736 PSTLRMIDESG

-817 PLSNVDLT
+817 PLSYVDLT

-888 DHEVRDANGNLNYE
+888 DHEVRDANGNINHE

-929 YLDENIRYN
+929 CLDENIRWN
-938 NQVND
+938 NQAND

-969 NFRGRWQFVTFPFDV
+969 NRRGMWQFVTFPFDV

-993 ENTSWVI
+993 ENTSWVV

-1031 YIMHCYNPNN
+1031 YIMHCYDPNN
-1041 DVDYTASELVKFRIS
+1041 GVDYPASELVKFRVS

-1108 DAPFMVWNSYTQNY
+1108 GAPFMVWNSSAQNY

-1206 EASMAYEMNKD
+1206 EASMTYEMNKD

>member
-1 MGISTT
+1 MT
-7 KHSTSMHSVTRVEG
+7 G
-21 SPLHGRLSAPVG
+21 S
-33 SVSNS
+33 
-38 PLAACAKHVGYL
+38 Y
-50 ALLGILLL
+50 
-58 PQASLASN
+58 
-66 SPVPLSP
+66 
-73 KITSVTGTN
+73 

-97 FNQFHTVNSWTSS
+97 FNQLHIVNSWTSS

-185 DGSQNSYDDCGII
+185 DGSQNHNNDCGII

-229 VIKAVNANPNDSV
+229 AKKAADANPNDSV
-242 AQAQLQNTYWSIN
+242 AQAQLQNACLSIG

-293 DVNTSKSADYWNA
+293 DVNTSKSADYWRA

-323 MENWAF
+323 MENWVF

-378 AVVGIESGNYHNGYY
+378 AVVGIDLKNHN
-393 NSYRQEK
+393 SQEK
-400 LVSISL
+400 LVNISL
-406 PKTIRYIANY
+406 PKTLRYIGNY
-416 AFSYFPNMQYLEI
+416 AFEYLRSMIYLEI
-429 PENVTTMGN
+429 QENVTTMGTD
-438 NIFEGSDN
+438 IFYQSNN

-478 HAYRLAS
+478 HAYRLAT

-496 GTFVSIDH
+496 GTSVSIDH
-504 VAAGELG
+504 VDAGELG

-529 VSGNLNNDDW
+529 VSGNLNSDDW
-539 NTLKSMTNLVELDIS
+539 KTLKSMTNLVELDIS
-554 GMAVTSI
+554 GMTVTSI
-561 PSSAFENKWGL
+561 PSSAYSDRWGL
-572 EKIVLPKK
+572 EKIILPKK
-580 LETIGYA
+580 LEAIGNH
-587 AFRGTGLKEIELP
+587 AFSGTGLKEIELP
-600 ENLTTLDSYA
+600 ESLTTLDYNAFSYCA
-610 FQSCSSLANVKM
+610 SLSSVKIP
-622 SGKVTGISGYCF
+622 GKVERISPYSFYKCS
-634 QECRNL
+634 NL
-640 QKVELAEGLQVIH
+640 QKVELAEGIKFIDNQ
-653 NGAFYLCNSLQSI
+653 AFYYCDHLQSI
-666 NFPSTLTL
+666 NFPSTLTS
-674 IDYDSFNGT
+674 IGYEAFRET
-683 DLREIDI
+683 DLSEVNI
-690 PASVE
+690 PGSVE
-695 NINYRAF
+695 NIGSNAFYR
-702 CDNKNLKKV
+702 NKNLKKL
-711 TFREGLINIGASTF
+711 TFGEGLVNIEGTAF
-725 SGCESIDSIVC
+725 SECVSIDSIVC
-736 PSTLRMIDNSG
+736 PSTLRTIGDATFSG
-747 FQDCK
+747 CK
-752 SLKKVQL
+752 NLKQISL

-764 SINANAFR
+764 SINSYAFSG
-772 NCSNLT
+772 CTGLT
-778 DIVLPSTLENCKG
+778 DIVLPSTLEYCKG
-791 NAFRECG
+791 FAFNECG
-798 NIKTIEAR
+798 NIKTIETR

-817 PLSNVDLT
+817 PLSGVDLT

-888 DHEVRDANGNLNYE
+888 GHEVQDVNGNTNYD

-929 YLDENIRYN
+929 FLDVNRNYNYQYN
-938 NQVND
+938 NS
-943 YRTKYNGTS
+943 RTQYNGTS

-969 NFRGRWQFVTFPFDV
+969 NYRGMWQFVTFPFDV

-993 ENTSWVI
+993 ENTSWVV

-1015 VWVNLKAD
+1015 VWVNLKAV

-1031 YIMHCYNPNN
+1031 YIMHCYNPDN
-1041 DVDYTASELVKFRIS
+1041 DLVKFRIS

-1069 SGDRT
+1069 SDNRT

-1108 DAPFMVWNSYTQNY
+1108 DAPFMVWNSCAQNY

-1165 TLIDETTQARA
+1165 TLLDETTQARV

-1206 EASMAYEMNKD
+1206 EASMTYEMNKD

>member
-82 VTGSTA
+82 VTRSTTA
-88 TVAQGDTVS
+88 VQNDTVS
-97 FNQFHTVNSWTSS
+97 FNQLHAVNSWTSS
-110 NHENSSVS
+110 NHEGNTVS
-118 KKSWQL
+118 KMSWQL
-124 YCREGST
+124 YCREGAT
-131 ISFDYSVSSESNCDW
+131 ISFDYSVSSEYNDW
-146 LTISLNDNQ
+146 LTITLGDTQ
-155 LVRVSGQVSESFSYK
+155 LVRVSGQESKSFSYK
-170 VEKAGNYTLTAQYSK
+170 VEKAGNYTLTVQYSK
-185 DGSQNSYDDCGII
+185 DRYNTYYDDCGSI
-198 SNIMVSPINDMV
+198 SNIMVSPFNDMA
-210 EAFLEDLTPYPGMK
+210 EAFLKDLTSYPGMK

-229 VIKAVNANPNDSV
+229 AKKAADANLNDSA
-242 AQAQLQNTYWSIN
+242 AQVQLQNTYWSIN

-284 EAVKLGKAI
+284 EAVKMGKAI

-316 QHSSQVA
+316 QHSSQVS

-329 DTNNV
+329 TNDI
-334 YTIDELRY
+334 YTIDGLRY
-342 YLDDTNGLAK
+342 CLDETNGLAK

-357 QSTDITTLVIPSTVR
+357 KSTDITSLVIPSTIR
-372 KDGKTY
+372 KDGKSY
-378 AVVGIESGNYHNGYY
+378 AVVDYESGNNQNGYY

-406 PKTIRYIANY
+406 PKTIRYIGNY

-438 NIFEGSDN
+438 YIFEGSDN
-446 LKTLKMNAV
+446 LKTLKINAV
-455 VPPMVGSFSGTDKRK
+455 APPMVGSFSGTSQRK

-485 PWNNCVLVGGE
+485 PWSNCVLVGGE
-496 GTFVSIDH
+496 GTSVSIDH

-511 HFILDKATYLQ
+511 HVILDEATYLQ

-539 NTLKSMTNLVELDIS
+539 KTLKSMTNLVELDIS
-554 GMAVTSI
+554 GIAVTSI
-561 PSSAFENKWGL
+561 PSSAFSNKWGL

-580 LETIGYA
+580 LETIGNS
-587 AFRGTGLKEIELP
+587 AFSGTGIKEIELP
-600 ENLTTLDSYA
+600 ESLTTLDSHA
-610 FQSCSSLANVKM
+610 FQNCTSLVSIKIPDKITKISYGTFSNCS
-622 SGKVTGISGYCF
+622 
-634 QECRNL
+634 NL
-640 QKVELAEGLQVIH
+640 QSV
-653 NGAFYLCNSLQSI
+653 S
-666 NFPSTLTL
+666 FPSTLTL
-674 IDYDSFNGT
+674 IEERAFYET
-683 DLREIDI
+683 DLSEIDI
-690 PASVE
+690 PGSVE
-695 NINYRAF
+695 NIKENAF
-702 CDNKNLKKV
+702 CRNENLKKV
-711 TFREGLINIGASTF
+711 TFNEGLVKIESYSF
-725 SGCESIDSIVC
+725 LGCKSIESIVF
-736 PSTLRMIDNSG
+736 PSTLRTIGYSG
-747 FQDCK
+747 FQDCTN
-752 SLKKVQL
+752 LKQISL

-764 SINANAFR
+764 CIESEAFSR
-772 NCSNLT
+772 CSGLT
-778 DIVLPSTLENCKG
+778 DIVLPSTLEYCKG
-791 NAFRECG
+791 GAFNGCR
-798 NIKTIEAR
+798 NVKSIEAR

-812 TDGSC
+812 TEGSC
-817 PLSNVDLT
+817 PMYNVDLT

-840 LADGWNSFYTFQAS
+840 LADGWNKFYTFQAS

-888 DHEVRDANGNLNYE
+888 DHQVQDANGNSNYE

-929 YLDENIRYN
+929 CLDENVRYN
-938 NQVND
+938 NQSNG
-943 YRTKYNGTS
+943 YRTQYNGTS

-963 VTLNLY
+963 VTINLY
-969 NFRGRWQFVTFPFDV
+969 NRRGMWQFVTFPFDV

-1031 YIMHCYNPNN
+1031 YIMHCYNPDN
-1041 DVDYTASELVKFRIS
+1041 DLVKFRIS

-1069 SGDRT
+1069 SDNRT

-1108 DAPFMVWNSYTQNY
+1108 GAPFMVWNSSAQNY

-1151 TFLKDGRQINQYAR
+1151 TFLKDGRQISQYAR

-1191 SGENTSDRTRVVLND
+1191 FGENTSDRTRVVLND
-1206 EASMAYEMNKD
+1206 EASMTYEMNKD

>member
-73 KITSVTGTN
+73 EITSVTGTN
-82 VTGSTA
+82 VTGSIT
-88 TVAQGDTVS
+88 TVQNDTVS
-97 FNQFHTVNSWTSS
+97 FNQLHAVNSWTSS
-110 NHENSSVS
+110 NHDYNTVS
-118 KKSWQL
+118 KMSWQL
-124 YCREGST
+124 YCREGAT
-131 ISFDYSVSSESNCDW
+131 ISFDYSVSCDTYGDW
-146 LTISLNDNQ
+146 FTITLGDTQ
-155 LVRVSGQVSESFSYK
+155 LVRVNGQESKSFSYK
-170 VEKAGNYTLTAQYSK
+170 VEKAGYYTLTAQYSK
-185 DGSQNSYDDCGII
+185 DRYNTSYDDCGSI
-198 SNIMVSPINDMV
+198 SNIMVSPFNDMA
-210 EAFLEDLTPYPGMK
+210 EAFLKDLTSYPGMK

-229 VIKAVNANPNDSV
+229 AKKAADANLNDSA
-242 AQAQLQNTYWSIN
+242 AQVQLQNTYWSIN

-284 EAVKLGKAI
+284 EAVKMGKAI

-329 DTNNV
+329 TNDI
-334 YTIDELRY
+334 YTIDGLRY
-342 YLDDTNGLAK
+342 CLDETNGLAK

-357 QSTDITTLVIPSTVR
+357 KSTDITSLVIPSTIR
-372 KDGKTY
+372 KDGKSY
-378 AVVGIESGNYHNGYY
+378 AVVDYESGNNQNGYY

-406 PKTIRYIANY
+406 PKTIRYIGNY

-438 NIFEGSDN
+438 YIFEGSDN
-446 LKTLKMNAV
+446 LKTLKINAV
-455 VPPMVGSFSGTDKRK
+455 APPMVGSFSGTSQRK

-485 PWNNCVLVGGE
+485 PWSNCVLVGGE
-496 GTFVSIDH
+496 GTSVSIDH

-511 HFILDKATYLQ
+511 HVILDEATYLQ

-539 NTLKSMTNLVELDIS
+539 KTLKSMTNLVELDIS
-554 GMAVTSI
+554 GIAVTSI
-561 PSSAFENKWGL
+561 PSSAFSNKWGL

-580 LETIGYA
+580 LETIGNS
-587 AFRGTGLKEIELP
+587 AFSGTGIKEIELP
-600 ENLTTLDSYA
+600 ESLTTLDSHA
-610 FQSCSSLANVKM
+610 FQNCTSLVSIKIPDKITKISYGTFSNCS
-622 SGKVTGISGYCF
+622 
-634 QECRNL
+634 NL
-640 QKVELAEGLQVIH
+640 QSV
-653 NGAFYLCNSLQSI
+653 S
-666 NFPSTLTL
+666 FPSTLTL
-674 IDYDSFNGT
+674 IEERAFYET
-683 DLREIDI
+683 DLSEIDI
-690 PASVE
+690 PGSVE
-695 NINYRAF
+695 NIKENAF
-702 CDNKNLKKV
+702 CRNENLKKV
-711 TFREGLINIGASTF
+711 TFNEGLVKIESYSF
-725 SGCESIDSIVC
+725 LGCKSIESIVF
-736 PSTLRMIDNSG
+736 PSTLRTIGYSG
-747 FQDCK
+747 FQDCTN
-752 SLKKVQL
+752 LKQISL

-764 SINANAFR
+764 CIESEAFSR
-772 NCSNLT
+772 CSGLT
-778 DIVLPSTLENCKG
+778 DIVLPSTLEYCKG
-791 NAFRECG
+791 GAFNGCR
-798 NIKTIEAR
+798 NVKSIEAR

-812 TDGSC
+812 TEGSC
-817 PLSNVDLT
+817 PMYNVDLT

-840 LADGWNSFYTFQAS
+840 LADGWNKFYTFQAS

-888 DHEVRDANGNLNYE
+888 DHQVQDANGNSNYE

-929 YLDENIRYN
+929 CLDENVRYN
-938 NQVND
+938 NQSNG
-943 YRTKYNGTS
+943 YRTQYNGTS

-969 NFRGRWQFVTFPFDV
+969 NRRGMWQFVTFPFDV

-1031 YIMHCYNPNN
+1031 YIMHCYNP
-1041 DVDYTASELVKFRIS
+1041 ASDLVKFRVS

-1069 SGDRT
+1069 SDNRT

-1108 DAPFMVWNSYTQNY
+1108 DAPFMVWNSCAQNY

-1151 TFLKDGRQINQYAR
+1151 TFLKDGRQIDQYAR

-1206 EASMAYEMNKD
+1206 EASMTYEMNKD

>member
-58 PQASLASN
+58 PQVSLASN

-73 KITSVTGTN
+73 EITSVTGTN
-82 VTGSTA
+82 GTRSTTA
-88 TVAQGDTVS
+88 VAQSDTVS

-110 NHENSSVS
+110 NHEDNSVS

-170 VEKAGNYTLTAQYSK
+170 VEKAGYYTLTAQYSK
-185 DGSQNSYDDCGII
+185 DGSQNHNNDCGII

-229 VIKAVNANPNDSV
+229 AKKAADANPNDSV
-242 AQAQLQNTYWSIN
+242 AQVQLLKACFSIS

-284 EAVKLGKAI
+284 EAVKLGKTI
-293 DVNTSKSADYWNA
+293 DVSTSKSADYWNA

-329 DTNNV
+329 TNDV

-342 YLDDTNGLAK
+342 CLDETNGLAK
-352 FAGFN
+352 FVGFN
-357 QSTDITTLVIPSTVR
+357 KSTDITSLVIPSTIR

-378 AVVGIESGNYHNGYY
+378 AVVGIESGNRYNGYNY
-393 NSYRQEK
+393 YRQEK

-406 PKTIRYIANY
+406 PKTLRYIGNCALG
-416 AFSYFPNMQYLEI
+416 YFPNMQYLEI
-429 PENVTTMGN
+429 PENVTTMGTD
-438 NIFEGSDN
+438 IFYESN
-446 LKTLKMNAV
+446 KLKTVKINAV
-455 VPPMVGSFSGTDKRK
+455 TPPMVGSFSGTDRRK

-496 GTFVSIDH
+496 GTSVSIDH

-529 VSGNLNNDDW
+529 ISGNLNNDDW

-561 PSSAFENKWGL
+561 PSYTFENKWGL

-587 AFRGTGLKEIELP
+587 TFRDTGLKEIELP

-702 CDNKNLKKV
+702 CGNKNLKKV

-725 SGCESIDSIVC
+725 SECESIDSIVC
-736 PSTLRMIDNSG
+736 PSTLRMIDDSG
-747 FQDCK
+747 FQNCK
-752 SLKKVQL
+752 SLKKIQF

-772 NCSNLT
+772 NCSSLT

-817 PLSNVDLT
+817 PLSYVDLT

-840 LADGWNSFYTFQAS
+840 LADGWNEFYTFQAS

-888 DHEVRDANGNLNYE
+888 DHEVRDANGNSNYE

-929 YLDENIRYN
+929 YLDANIRW
-938 NQVND
+938 ND
-943 YRTKYNGTS
+943 QSNGNRTKYNGTS

-969 NFRGRWQFVTFPFDV
+969 NHRGMWQFVTFPFDV

-993 ENTSWVI
+993 ENTSWVV
-1000 RGHSGAMRAAGKNDS
+1000 RGHSGAMRAAGKKDS

-1031 YIMHCYNPNN
+1031 YIMHCYNPDN
-1041 DVDYTASELVKFRIS
+1041 ELVKFRIS

-1074 LPLEENLS
+1074 LSLEENLS

-1108 DAPFMVWNSYTQNY
+1108 DAPFMVWNSCAQNY

-1151 TFLKDGRQINQYAR
+1151 TFLKDGRQIDQYAR

-1176 RGKEGVQRSVFNLTL
+1176 RGKEGVLRSVFNLTL

-1206 EASMAYEMNKD
+1206 EASMTYEMNKD

-1344 KMNAAKKGVYIQNG
+1344 KMNAAKQGVYIQNG

>member
-58 PQASLASN
+58 PQVSLASN

-73 KITSVTGTN
+73 EITSVTGTYG
-82 VTGSTA
+82 TRSTA
-88 TVAQGDTVS
+88 AVAQSDTVS

-110 NHENSSVS
+110 NHEDNSVS

-185 DGSQNSYDDCGII
+185 DGSQNHNNDCGII

-229 VIKAVNANPNDSV
+229 AKKAADANPNDSV
-242 AQAQLQNTYWSIN
+242 AQAQLLNACFSIS

-293 DVNTSKSADYWNA
+293 DVSTSKSADYWNA

-329 DTNNV
+329 TNDV

-342 YLDDTNGLAK
+342 CLDETNGLAK
-352 FAGFN
+352 FVGFN
-357 QSTDITTLVIPSTVR
+357 KSTDITSLVIPSTIR

-378 AVVGIESGNYHNGYY
+378 AVVGIESGNRYNGYNY
-393 NSYRQEK
+393 YRQEK

-406 PKTIRYIANY
+406 PKTLRYIGNCALG
-416 AFSYFPNMQYLEI
+416 YFPNMQYLEI
-429 PENVTTMGN
+429 PENVTTMGTD
-438 NIFEGSDN
+438 IFCESN
-446 LKTLKMNAV
+446 KLKTVKINAV
-455 VPPMVGSFSGTDKRK
+455 TPPMVGSFSGTDRRK

-496 GTFVSIDH
+496 GTSVSIDH

-529 VSGNLNNDDW
+529 ISGNLNNDDW

-561 PSSAFENKWGL
+561 PSYIFENKWGL

-587 AFRGTGLKEIELP
+587 TFRDTGLKEIELP

-702 CDNKNLKKV
+702 CGNKNLKKV

-725 SGCESIDSIVC
+725 SECESIDSIVC
-736 PSTLRMIDNSG
+736 PSTLRMIDDSG
-747 FQDCK
+747 FQNCK
-752 SLKKVQL
+752 SLKKIQF

-772 NCSNLT
+772 NCSSLT

-817 PLSNVDLT
+817 PLSYVDLT

-840 LADGWNSFYTFQAS
+840 LADGWNEFYTFQAS

-888 DHEVRDANGNLNYE
+888 DHEVRDANGNSNYE

-929 YLDENIRYN
+929 YLDANIRW
-938 NQVND
+938 ND
-943 YRTKYNGTS
+943 QSNGNRTKYNGTS

-969 NFRGRWQFVTFPFDV
+969 NRRGMWQFVTFPFDV

-993 ENTSWVI
+993 ENTSWVV

-1031 YIMHCYNPNN
+1031 YIMHCYNPDN
-1041 DVDYTASELVKFRIS
+1041 ELVKFRIS

-1074 LPLEENLS
+1074 LSLEENLS

-1108 DAPFMVWNSYTQNY
+1108 DAPFMVWNSSAQNY

-1151 TFLKDGRQINQYAR
+1151 TFLKDGRQISQYAR

-1191 SGENTSDRTRVVLND
+1191 FGENTSDRTRVVLND
-1206 EASMAYEMNKD
+1206 EASMTYEMNKD